1 MKQKL
6 CALLLSASMLSSL
19 AVPAFAVDASET
31 NAPPSQTPGE
41 DVVYLGVE
49 NYGKVTKDEKET
61 FKHRFFVDGAE
72 KTFTIPADGGKFEI
86 QNKLQEGYIY
96 DVTIE
101 DGQITAAEMEEGD
114 VAGVL
119 TKVWTDDDSDWRIK
133 VDNESF
139 TINKDA
145 ELYDIT
151 SKAGGATVQDIKFN
165 ELKQNETVRIVVDSD
180 DHVTKLFRMFIAE
193 DYTAPVS
200 GVPGKQ
206 TLKNFLATA
215 MEPVG
220 TALYVYG
227 GTWDWQ
233 DVNSS
238 NQAMTIGLSQSW
250 IDFFQSQDA
259 NYTYKNSA
267 NPSESYYPHNAW
279 NQYYYAGIDCSAFV
293 GWSVYNVMN
302 TENSTVADSNGYV
315 MSATKQA
322 KNFAQTQGWG
332 TWEQKAPFKPEDF
345 KTGDIFSMNGH
356 VWICLGKCADGSLV
370 ILHST
375 PSDSI
380 NGQGGGGV
388 QINGVGDSENCQ
400 AVKLAEEY
408 MSKYYPQW
416 WDRYHEVYKNFDD
429 YTKYEGENAGKFS
442 WDLKNTLADPD
453 GYANMSADEIL
464 ADLFD
469 TYHGEAVYLGVKGY
483 GDRNTN
489 WDHKPTFQHQF
500 FVDGDVRTFTVD
512 ADATYSL
519 QNQLM
524 EGYVYDIDVTANE
537 VTDVELKDK
546 GHANVVMGEV
556 TAIGK
561 DTITVDGKTL
571 NTADSKTYEI
581 TSKAGGS
588 SVKAASVKVG
598 DSVKVM
604 VNGDQAKT
612 VYKAFV
618 AEEYKAPVSGTP
630 GEKTLKNFLATAL
643 TPVGTS
649 LYVYGGSWDWQD
661 VNSSNQSMTIGLS
674 QSWID
679 FFQSQDAN
687 YTYKYNDDHSE
698 SYYPHEQWNQYYY
711 GGIDCS
717 AFVGWSVYNTMHTT
731 NGSVANGDKGY
742 VMSATQ
748 QAKNFAETQKWGTW
762 SQEKPFKPEHFKTGD
777 VFSMNGHVWICLG
790 KCEDGSLVILH
801 STPSDSIN
809 GQGGGGVQINGVGD
823 SENCQ
828 AVKLAEEY
836 MSKYYPQ
843 WWDRYHE
850 VYKNFDDYTKYEGE
864 NAGKFSWDLKNTLA
878 DPDGYANK
886 KADEILAD
894 LFEGITIPQQTMEAV
909 YLGVENYGTVT
920 KNEKESF
927 KHRFFIDGDIKTYTI
942 PADGG
947 KFEIQN
953 QLQEGYIYD
962 ITVKDEAQ
970 VIDVEL
976 KDKGHSNVVMGE
988 VTAIGND
995 TITVNGKTLNTA
1007 DSKTYE
1013 ITSKAG
1019 GSSVKAA
1026 TVAVGDTVKVMVNG
1040 DQAETVYKAFV
1051 AEEYKAP
1058 VSGTPGKK
1066 TLKNFLATAM
1076 EPVGTALYVYGGTWD
1091 WQDVNSSNQSMT
1103 IGLSQSWI
1111 DFFQSQDKTYHYKNP
1126 NPAESYYPHN
1136 AWNQYY
1142 YAGIDCSGYVGWSVY
1157 NLMNTEN
1164 STVADNKGYV
1174 MSATGQAKNFAEVQ
1188 KWGTFD
1194 SGKLKLKED
1203 GNPYTDSQGRTYRT
1217 FADSDFTPGDI
1228 FSMNGHVW
1236 ISLGTCQD
1244 GSIVF
1249 MHSTPNTTN
1258 GAGVQISAIGPDKN
1272 CEAYKLANQYMNKYF
1287 PQWSER
1293 YGDQVL
1299 CLSFDS
1305 YTDVREKTDAGKFS
1319 WDLDGV
1325 ISDPDGYADMTPA
1338 EILADLFHENTGS
1351 SSGGSDHSDPTYAI
1365 RASAGKGGSISPKG
1379 TVRVEKNDSK
1389 TYTITADKGYVIADV
1404 TVNGKSVGAVDSY
1417 TFKNVT
1423 SDQTI
1428 RATFALEGAAE
1439 QPGFSDVS
1447 KNDWFYDAVQDAV
1460 DMGLMAGVSADRF
1473 DPKGTVTR
1481 AMVAQILYAREGKPT
1496 VSGAAAISDVP
1507 ANAWFHNAMQW
1518 AKGQG
1523 VIAGYP
1529 DGRMDPN
1536 APVTREQ
1543 LAVILHSYA
1552 QKKGMNVSK
1561 TADLSGYADSAAVS
1575 VWAKDAMSWAVGSG
1589 LISGRSAS
1597 TLAPAGSATRAEC
1610 AVIFT
1615 QMFQK

>member
-1 MKQKL
+1 MKKKL

-19 AVPAFAVDASET
+19 AVPAFAAESG
-31 NAPPSQTPGE
+31 NAPRAAIG
-41 DVVYLGVE
+41 DDAVYLGVKD
-49 NYGKVTKDEKET
+49 YGRVTKDEKES
-61 FKHRFFVDGAE
+61 FEHRFFVDGHE
-72 KTFTIPADGGKFEI
+72 ETFTIPADGGKFEL

-96 DVTIE
+96 DITISGYTVT
-101 DGQITAAEMEEGD
+101 GAEMEEGD

-119 TKVWTDDDSDWRIK
+119 TKVWTDDDGDWRIK

-165 ELKQNETVRIVVDSD
+165 ELKQDETVRIVVDSD

-200 GVPGKQ
+200 GVPGKL

-293 GWSVYNVMN
+293 GWSVYNVMH
-302 TENSTVADSNGYV
+302 TEDSTVADNTGYV

-322 KNFAQTQGWG
+322 KNFA
-332 TWEQKAPFKPEDF
+332 
-345 KTGDIFSMNGH
+345 
-356 VWICLGKCADGSLV
+356 
-370 ILHST
+370 
-375 PSDSI
+375 
-380 NGQGGGGV
+380 
-388 QINGVGDSENCQ
+388 
-400 AVKLAEEY
+400 
-408 MSKYYPQW
+408 
-416 WDRYHEVYKNFDD
+416 EV
-429 YTKYEGENAGKFS
+429 
-442 WDLKNTLADPD
+442 
-453 GYANMSADEIL
+453 
-464 ADLFD
+464 
-469 TYHGEAVYLGVKGY
+469 
-483 GDRNTN
+483 
-489 WDHKPTFQHQF
+489 
-500 FVDGDVRTFTVD
+500 
-512 ADATYSL
+512 
-519 QNQLM
+519 
-524 EGYVYDIDVTANE
+524 
-537 VTDVELKDK
+537 
-546 GHANVVMGEV
+546 
-556 TAIGK
+556 
-561 DTITVDGKTL
+561 
-571 NTADSKTYEI
+571 
-581 TSKAGGS
+581 
-588 SVKAASVKVG
+588 
-598 DSVKVM
+598 
-604 VNGDQAKT
+604 
-612 VYKAFV
+612 
-618 AEEYKAPVSGTP
+618 
-630 GEKTLKNFLATAL
+630 
-643 TPVGTS
+643 
-649 LYVYGGSWDWQD
+649 
-661 VNSSNQSMTIGLS
+661 
-674 QSWID
+674 
-679 FFQSQDAN
+679 
-687 YTYKYNDDHSE
+687 
-698 SYYPHEQWNQYYY
+698 
-711 GGIDCS
+711 
-717 AFVGWSVYNTMHTT
+717 
-731 NGSVANGDKGY
+731 
-742 VMSATQ
+742 
-748 QAKNFAETQKWGTW
+748 QKWGTW
-762 SQEKPFKPEHFKTGD
+762 SQEKPFKPDHFQTGD
-777 VFSMNGHVWICLG
+777 IFSMNGHVWICLG

-828 AVKLAEEY
+828 AVKLAEKY
-836 MSKYYPQ
+836 MSQYYPQ
-843 WWDRYHE
+843 WWERYHK
-850 VYKNFDDYTKYEGE
+850 VYKSFDSYTKYSGKD
-864 NAGKFSWDLKNTLA
+864 AGKFSWDLKNTLA

-970 VIDVEL
+970 VVDVEL
-976 KDKGHSNVVMGE
+976 KDKGHNDVVMGE
-988 VTAIGND
+988 VTAIGEN

-1076 EPVGTALYVYGGTWD
+1076 EPVGTALYVNGGTWD
-1091 WQDVNSSNQSMT
+1091 WQDVNSSNHSMT
-1103 IGLSQSWI
+1103 IALSQSWI

-1174 MSATGQAKNFAEVQ
+1174 MSATKQAGVFASNEG
-1188 KWGTFD
+1188 WGTMD
-1194 SGKLKLKED
+1194 MGDVLMDETTGKPWVDED
-1203 GNPYTDSQGRTYRT
+1203 GDGRRIYEGHE
-1217 FADSDFTPGDI
+1217 FKPGDI

-1236 ISLGTCQD
+1236 ISLGTCKD

-1258 GAGVQISAIGPDKN
+1258 GAGVQISAIGPNKN

-1299 CLSFDS
+1299 CLTFDS
-1305 YTDVREKTDAGKFS
+1305 YTKVYGDYAGKFS
-1319 WDLDGV
+1319 WNLKNGV

-1389 TYTITADKGYVIADV
+1389 TYTITADKGYAIADV

>member
-31 NAPPSQTPGE
+31 NALPSQTPGE

-96 DVTIE
+96 DVTI
-101 DGQITAAEMEEGD
+101 DGDQITAAEMEEGD

-119 TKVWTDDDSDWRIK
+119 TKVWTDDDGDWRIK

-215 MEPVG
+215 LTPVG
-220 TALYVYG
+220 TSLYVYG
-227 GTWDWQ
+227 GSWDWQ

-302 TENSTVADSNGYV
+302 TEDSTVADNTGYV

-322 KNFAQTQGWG
+322 KNFAEVQKWG
-332 TWEQKAPFKPEDF
+332 TWSQEKPFKPEHF
-345 KTGDIFSMNGH
+345 QTGDIFSMNGH
-356 VWICLGKCADGSLV
+356 VWICLGKCEDGSLV

-388 QINGVGDSENCQ
+388 QINGVGESKDCQ

-416 WDRYHEVYKNFDD
+416 WDRYHEVYKNFDN

-469 TYHGEAVYLGVKGY
+469 TYHGEAVYLGVNGY

-500 FVDGDVRTFTVD
+500 FVDGDVRTFTVND
-512 ADATYSL
+512 EKDYSL

-546 GHANVVMGEV
+546 GH
-556 TAIGK
+556 
-561 DTITVDGKTL
+561 
-571 NTADSKTYEI
+571 
-581 TSKAGGS
+581 
-588 SVKAASVKVG
+588 
-598 DSVKVM
+598 
-604 VNGDQAKT
+604 
-612 VYKAFV
+612 
-618 AEEYKAPVSGTP
+618 
-630 GEKTLKNFLATAL
+630 
-643 TPVGTS
+643 
-649 LYVYGGSWDWQD
+649 
-661 VNSSNQSMTIGLS
+661 
-674 QSWID
+674 
-679 FFQSQDAN
+679 
-687 YTYKYNDDHSE
+687 
-698 SYYPHEQWNQYYY
+698 
-711 GGIDCS
+711 
-717 AFVGWSVYNTMHTT
+717 
-731 NGSVANGDKGY
+731 
-742 VMSATQ
+742 
-748 QAKNFAETQKWGTW
+748 
-762 SQEKPFKPEHFKTGD
+762 
-777 VFSMNGHVWICLG
+777 
-790 KCEDGSLVILH
+790 
-801 STPSDSIN
+801 
-809 GQGGGGVQINGVGD
+809 
-823 SENCQ
+823 
-828 AVKLAEEY
+828 
-836 MSKYYPQ
+836 
-843 WWDRYHE
+843 
-850 VYKNFDDYTKYEGE
+850 
-864 NAGKFSWDLKNTLA
+864 
-878 DPDGYANK
+878 
-886 KADEILAD
+886 
-894 LFEGITIPQQTMEAV
+894 
-909 YLGVENYGTVT
+909 
-920 KNEKESF
+920 
-927 KHRFFIDGDIKTYTI
+927 
-942 PADGG
+942 
-947 KFEIQN
+947 
-953 QLQEGYIYD
+953 
-962 ITVKDEAQ
+962 
-970 VIDVEL
+970 
-976 KDKGHSNVVMGE
+976 SNVVMGE

-995 TITVNGKTLNTA
+995 TITVDGKTLNTA
-1007 DSKTYE
+1007 NAKTYE

-1019 GSSVKAA
+1019 GSSVKDA
-1026 TVAVGDTVKVMVNG
+1026 TVKVGDTVKVMVNG

-1174 MSATGQAKNFAEVQ
+1174 MSATKQAGVFASNEG
-1188 KWGTFD
+1188 WGTMD
-1194 SGKLKLKED
+1194 MGDVLMDETTGKPWVDED
-1203 GNPYTDSQGRTYRT
+1203 GDGRRIYEGHE
-1217 FADSDFTPGDI
+1217 FKPGDI

-1236 ISLGTCQD
+1236 ISLGTCKD

-1299 CLSFDS
+1299 CLTFDS
-1305 YTDVREKTDAGKFS
+1305 YTKVYGDYAGKFS
-1319 WDLDGV
+1319 WNLKNGV

-1389 TYTITADKGYVIADV
+1389 TYSITADKGYAIADV

-1428 RATFALEGAAE
+1428 HATFALEGAVE
-1439 QPGFSDVS
+1439 QSGFADVS

-1460 DMGLMAGVSADRF
+1460 DMGLMAGVSANRF

-1481 AMVAQILYAREGKPT
+1481 AMVAQVLYAREGKPA

-1507 ANAWFHNAMQW
+1507 ANAWFHDAMQW
-1518 AKGQG
+1518 AKAQG

-1529 DGRMDPN
+1529 DGRMEPN

-1552 QKKGMNVSK
+1552 QKKGMDVSK
-1561 TADLSGYADSAAVS
+1561 TADLAGYADASSVS
-1575 VWAKDAMSWAVGSG
+1575 SWAKNAMSWAVGSG
-1589 LISGRSAS
+1589 LISGRSAT

>member
-1 MKQKL
+1 MKKKL

-19 AVPAFAVDASET
+19 AVPAFAAESG
-31 NAPPSQTPGE
+31 NAPRAAIG
-41 DVVYLGVE
+41 DDAVYLGVKD
-49 NYGKVTKDEKET
+49 YGRVTKDEKES
-61 FKHRFFVDGAE
+61 FEHRFFVDGHE
-72 KTFTIPADGGKFEI
+72 ETFTIPADGGKFEL

-96 DVTIE
+96 DITISGYTVT
-101 DGQITAAEMEEGD
+101 GAEMEEGD

-119 TKVWTDDDSDWRIK
+119 TKVWTDDDGDWRIK

-165 ELKQNETVRIVVDSD
+165 ELKQDETVRIVVDSD

-200 GVPGKQ
+200 GVPGKL

-302 TENSTVADSNGYV
+302 TEDSTVADNTGYV

-322 KNFAQTQGWG
+322 KNFA
-332 TWEQKAPFKPEDF
+332 
-345 KTGDIFSMNGH
+345 
-356 VWICLGKCADGSLV
+356 
-370 ILHST
+370 
-375 PSDSI
+375 
-380 NGQGGGGV
+380 
-388 QINGVGDSENCQ
+388 
-400 AVKLAEEY
+400 
-408 MSKYYPQW
+408 
-416 WDRYHEVYKNFDD
+416 EV
-429 YTKYEGENAGKFS
+429 
-442 WDLKNTLADPD
+442 
-453 GYANMSADEIL
+453 
-464 ADLFD
+464 
-469 TYHGEAVYLGVKGY
+469 
-483 GDRNTN
+483 
-489 WDHKPTFQHQF
+489 
-500 FVDGDVRTFTVD
+500 
-512 ADATYSL
+512 
-519 QNQLM
+519 
-524 EGYVYDIDVTANE
+524 
-537 VTDVELKDK
+537 
-546 GHANVVMGEV
+546 
-556 TAIGK
+556 
-561 DTITVDGKTL
+561 
-571 NTADSKTYEI
+571 
-581 TSKAGGS
+581 
-588 SVKAASVKVG
+588 
-598 DSVKVM
+598 
-604 VNGDQAKT
+604 
-612 VYKAFV
+612 
-618 AEEYKAPVSGTP
+618 
-630 GEKTLKNFLATAL
+630 
-643 TPVGTS
+643 
-649 LYVYGGSWDWQD
+649 
-661 VNSSNQSMTIGLS
+661 
-674 QSWID
+674 
-679 FFQSQDAN
+679 
-687 YTYKYNDDHSE
+687 
-698 SYYPHEQWNQYYY
+698 
-711 GGIDCS
+711 
-717 AFVGWSVYNTMHTT
+717 
-731 NGSVANGDKGY
+731 
-742 VMSATQ
+742 
-748 QAKNFAETQKWGTW
+748 QKWGTW
-762 SQEKPFKPEHFKTGD
+762 SQEKPFKPDHFQTGD
-777 VFSMNGHVWICLG
+777 IFSMNGHVWICLG

-828 AVKLAEEY
+828 AVKLAEKY
-836 MSKYYPQ
+836 MSQYYPQ
-843 WWDRYHE
+843 WWERYHK
-850 VYKNFDDYTKYEGE
+850 VYKSFDSYTKYSGKD
-864 NAGKFSWDLKNTLA
+864 AGKFSWDLKNTLA

-970 VIDVEL
+970 VVDVEL
-976 KDKGHSNVVMGE
+976 KDKGHNDVVMGE
-988 VTAIGND
+988 VTAIGEN

-1174 MSATGQAKNFAEVQ
+1174 MSATKQAGVFASNEG
-1188 KWGTFD
+1188 WGTMD
-1194 SGKLKLKED
+1194 MGDVLMDETTGKPWVDED
-1203 GNPYTDSQGRTYRT
+1203 GDGRRIYEGHE
-1217 FADSDFTPGDI
+1217 FKPGDI

-1236 ISLGTCQD
+1236 ISLGTCKD

-1258 GAGVQISAIGPDKN
+1258 GAGVQISAIGPNKN

-1299 CLSFDS
+1299 CLTFDS
-1305 YTDVREKTDAGKFS
+1305 YTKVYGDYAGKFS
-1319 WDLDGV
+1319 WNLKNGV

-1389 TYTITADKGYVIADV
+1389 TYTITADKGYAIADV

-1589 LISGRSAS
+1589 LISGRSAT

>member
-1 MKQKL
+1 MKKKL

-31 NAPPSQTPGE
+31 NAPPRQTDGE
-41 DVVYLGVE
+41 DVVYLGVKD
-49 NYGKVTKDEKET
+49 YGTVTKDDKENFVHRFSVDGKEKE
-61 FKHRFFVDGAE
+61 
-72 KTFTIPADGGKFEI
+72 FTIPADGGKFEI

-96 DVTIE
+96 DVTID

-119 TKVWTDDDSDWRIK
+119 TKVKSASKQIYI
-133 VDNESF
+133 DNESF
-139 TINKDA
+139 TVNDDA
-145 ELYDIT
+145 ELYDIDAQ
-151 SKAGGATVQDIKFN
+151 AGGATVTKITFD
-165 ELKQNETVRIVVDSD
+165 ELKVNDTVRIVVDSD
-180 DHVTKLFRMFIAE
+180 DHVTKLFRMFVAE

-200 GVPGKQ
+200 GVPGKL

-220 TALYVYG
+220 TALYIYG

-233 DVNSS
+233 DAASS
-238 NQAMTIGLSQSW
+238 NQASTIGLSQSW
-250 IDFFQSQDA
+250 IDFFQSQNAD
-259 NYTYKNSA
+259 YTYKNEA

-279 NQYYYAGIDCSAFV
+279 NQYYYAGIDCSAYV
-293 GWSVYNVMN
+293 AWAAYNIMN
-302 TENSTVADSNGYV
+302 TESGNEGYV
-315 MSATKQA
+315 MSSTKMA
-322 KNFAQTQGWG
+322 KNFAEEQGWG
-332 TWEQKAPFKPEDF
+332 TWEQKDFTPADFKP
-345 KTGDIFSMNGH
+345 GDIFSMNGH
-356 VWICLGKCADGSLV
+356 VWICLGKCDDGSLV

-400 AVKLAEEY
+400 AVKLAEKY
-408 MSKYYPQW
+408 MSQYYPQW
-416 WDRYHEVYKNFDD
+416 WERYHKVYKRFDS
-429 YTKYEGENAGKFS
+429 YTKYS
-442 WDLKNTLADPD
+442 
-453 GYANMSADEIL
+453 
-464 ADLFD
+464 
-469 TYHGEAVYLGVKGY
+469 
-483 GDRNTN
+483 
-489 WDHKPTFQHQF
+489 
-500 FVDGDVRTFTVD
+500 
-512 ADATYSL
+512 
-519 QNQLM
+519 
-524 EGYVYDIDVTANE
+524 
-537 VTDVELKDK
+537 
-546 GHANVVMGEV
+546 
-556 TAIGK
+556 GK
-561 DTITVDGKTL
+561 D
-571 NTADSKTYEI
+571 
-581 TSKAGGS
+581 
-588 SVKAASVKVG
+588 
-598 DSVKVM
+598 
-604 VNGDQAKT
+604 
-612 VYKAFV
+612 
-618 AEEYKAPVSGTP
+618 
-630 GEKTLKNFLATAL
+630 
-643 TPVGTS
+643 
-649 LYVYGGSWDWQD
+649 
-661 VNSSNQSMTIGLS
+661 
-674 QSWID
+674 
-679 FFQSQDAN
+679 
-687 YTYKYNDDHSE
+687 
-698 SYYPHEQWNQYYY
+698 
-711 GGIDCS
+711 
-717 AFVGWSVYNTMHTT
+717 
-731 NGSVANGDKGY
+731 
-742 VMSATQ
+742 
-748 QAKNFAETQKWGTW
+748 
-762 SQEKPFKPEHFKTGD
+762 
-777 VFSMNGHVWICLG
+777 
-790 KCEDGSLVILH
+790 
-801 STPSDSIN
+801 
-809 GQGGGGVQINGVGD
+809 
-823 SENCQ
+823 
-828 AVKLAEEY
+828 
-836 MSKYYPQ
+836 
-843 WWDRYHE
+843 
-850 VYKNFDDYTKYEGE
+850 
-864 NAGKFSWDLKNTLA
+864 AGKFSWDLKNTLA

-1174 MSATGQAKNFAEVQ
+1174 MSATKQAGVFASNEG
-1188 KWGTFD
+1188 WGTMD
-1194 SGKLKLKED
+1194 MGDVLMDETTGKPWVDED
-1203 GNPYTDSQGRTYRT
+1203 GDGRRIYEGHE
-1217 FADSDFTPGDI
+1217 FKPGDI

-1236 ISLGTCQD
+1236 ISLGTCKD

-1258 GAGVQISAIGPDKN
+1258 GAGVQISAIGPNKN

-1299 CLSFDS
+1299 CLTFDS
-1305 YTDVREKTDAGKFS
+1305 YTKVYGDYAGKFS
-1319 WDLDGV
+1319 WNLKNGV

-1389 TYTITADKGYVIADV
+1389 TYTITADKGYAIADV

-1589 LISGRSAS
+1589 LISGRSAT

>member
-1 MKQKL
+1 MKKKL

-31 NAPPSQTPGE
+31 NAPPRQTDGE
-41 DVVYLGVE
+41 DVVYLGVKD
-49 NYGKVTKDEKET
+49 YGTVTKDDKENFVHRFSVDGKEKE
-61 FKHRFFVDGAE
+61 
-72 KTFTIPADGGKFEI
+72 FTIPADGGKFEI

-96 DVTIE
+96 DVTID

-119 TKVWTDDDSDWRIK
+119 TKVKSASKQIYI
-133 VDNESF
+133 DNESF
-139 TINKDA
+139 TVNDDA
-145 ELYDIT
+145 ELYDIDAQ
-151 SKAGGATVQDIKFN
+151 AGGATVTKITFD
-165 ELKQNETVRIVVDSD
+165 ELKVNDTVRIVVDSD
-180 DHVTKLFRMFIAE
+180 DHVTKLFRMFVAE

-200 GVPGKQ
+200 GVPGKL

-220 TALYVYG
+220 TALYIYG

-233 DVNSS
+233 DAASS
-238 NQAMTIGLSQSW
+238 NQASTIGLSQSW
-250 IDFFQSQDA
+250 IDFFQSQNAD
-259 NYTYKNSA
+259 YTYKNEA

-279 NQYYYAGIDCSAFV
+279 NQYYYAGIDCSAYV
-293 GWSVYNVMN
+293 AWAAYNIMN
-302 TENSTVADSNGYV
+302 TESGNEGYV
-315 MSATKQA
+315 MSSTKMA
-322 KNFAQTQGWG
+322 KNFAEEQGWG
-332 TWEQKAPFKPEDF
+332 TWEQKDFTPADFKP
-345 KTGDIFSMNGH
+345 GDIFSMNGH
-356 VWICLGKCADGSLV
+356 VWICLGKCDDGSLV

-400 AVKLAEEY
+400 AVKLAEKY
-408 MSKYYPQW
+408 MSQYYPQW
-416 WDRYHEVYKNFDD
+416 WERYHKVYKSFDS
-429 YTKYEGENAGKFS
+429 YTKYS
-442 WDLKNTLADPD
+442 
-453 GYANMSADEIL
+453 
-464 ADLFD
+464 
-469 TYHGEAVYLGVKGY
+469 
-483 GDRNTN
+483 
-489 WDHKPTFQHQF
+489 
-500 FVDGDVRTFTVD
+500 
-512 ADATYSL
+512 
-519 QNQLM
+519 
-524 EGYVYDIDVTANE
+524 
-537 VTDVELKDK
+537 
-546 GHANVVMGEV
+546 
-556 TAIGK
+556 GK
-561 DTITVDGKTL
+561 D
-571 NTADSKTYEI
+571 
-581 TSKAGGS
+581 
-588 SVKAASVKVG
+588 
-598 DSVKVM
+598 
-604 VNGDQAKT
+604 
-612 VYKAFV
+612 
-618 AEEYKAPVSGTP
+618 
-630 GEKTLKNFLATAL
+630 
-643 TPVGTS
+643 
-649 LYVYGGSWDWQD
+649 
-661 VNSSNQSMTIGLS
+661 
-674 QSWID
+674 
-679 FFQSQDAN
+679 
-687 YTYKYNDDHSE
+687 
-698 SYYPHEQWNQYYY
+698 
-711 GGIDCS
+711 
-717 AFVGWSVYNTMHTT
+717 
-731 NGSVANGDKGY
+731 
-742 VMSATQ
+742 
-748 QAKNFAETQKWGTW
+748 
-762 SQEKPFKPEHFKTGD
+762 
-777 VFSMNGHVWICLG
+777 
-790 KCEDGSLVILH
+790 
-801 STPSDSIN
+801 
-809 GQGGGGVQINGVGD
+809 
-823 SENCQ
+823 
-828 AVKLAEEY
+828 
-836 MSKYYPQ
+836 
-843 WWDRYHE
+843 
-850 VYKNFDDYTKYEGE
+850 
-864 NAGKFSWDLKNTLA
+864 AGKFSWDLKNTLA

-927 KHRFFIDGDIKTYTI
+927 KHRFFIDGDIKTYTS

-1174 MSATGQAKNFAEVQ
+1174 MSATKQAGVFASNEG
-1188 KWGTFD
+1188 WGTMD
-1194 SGKLKLKED
+1194 MGDVLMDETTGKPWVDED
-1203 GNPYTDSQGRTYRT
+1203 GDGRRIYEGHE
-1217 FADSDFTPGDI
+1217 FKPGDI

-1236 ISLGTCQD
+1236 ISLGTCKD

-1258 GAGVQISAIGPDKN
+1258 GAGVQISAIGPNKN

-1299 CLSFDS
+1299 CLTFDS
-1305 YTDVREKTDAGKFS
+1305 YTKVYGDYAGKFS
-1319 WDLDGV
+1319 WNLKNGV

-1389 TYTITADKGYVIADV
+1389 TYTITADKGYAIADV

-1589 LISGRSAS
+1589 LISGRSAT

>member
-1 MKQKL
+1 MKKKL

-19 AVPAFAVDASET
+19 AVPAFAAESG
-31 NAPPSQTPGE
+31 NAPRAAIG
-41 DVVYLGVE
+41 DDAVYLGVKD
-49 NYGKVTKDEKET
+49 YGRVTKDEKES
-61 FKHRFFVDGAE
+61 FEHRFFVDGHE
-72 KTFTIPADGGKFEI
+72 ETFTIPADGGKFEL

-96 DVTIE
+96 DITISGYTVT
-101 DGQITAAEMEEGD
+101 GAEMEEGD

-119 TKVWTDDDSDWRIK
+119 TKVWTDDDGDWRIK

-165 ELKQNETVRIVVDSD
+165 ELKQDETVRIVVDSD

-200 GVPGKQ
+200 GVPGKL

-302 TENSTVADSNGYV
+302 TEDSTVADNTGYV

-322 KNFAQTQGWG
+322 KNFA
-332 TWEQKAPFKPEDF
+332 
-345 KTGDIFSMNGH
+345 
-356 VWICLGKCADGSLV
+356 
-370 ILHST
+370 
-375 PSDSI
+375 
-380 NGQGGGGV
+380 
-388 QINGVGDSENCQ
+388 
-400 AVKLAEEY
+400 
-408 MSKYYPQW
+408 
-416 WDRYHEVYKNFDD
+416 EV
-429 YTKYEGENAGKFS
+429 
-442 WDLKNTLADPD
+442 
-453 GYANMSADEIL
+453 
-464 ADLFD
+464 
-469 TYHGEAVYLGVKGY
+469 
-483 GDRNTN
+483 
-489 WDHKPTFQHQF
+489 
-500 FVDGDVRTFTVD
+500 
-512 ADATYSL
+512 
-519 QNQLM
+519 
-524 EGYVYDIDVTANE
+524 
-537 VTDVELKDK
+537 
-546 GHANVVMGEV
+546 
-556 TAIGK
+556 
-561 DTITVDGKTL
+561 
-571 NTADSKTYEI
+571 
-581 TSKAGGS
+581 
-588 SVKAASVKVG
+588 
-598 DSVKVM
+598 
-604 VNGDQAKT
+604 
-612 VYKAFV
+612 
-618 AEEYKAPVSGTP
+618 
-630 GEKTLKNFLATAL
+630 
-643 TPVGTS
+643 
-649 LYVYGGSWDWQD
+649 
-661 VNSSNQSMTIGLS
+661 
-674 QSWID
+674 
-679 FFQSQDAN
+679 
-687 YTYKYNDDHSE
+687 
-698 SYYPHEQWNQYYY
+698 
-711 GGIDCS
+711 
-717 AFVGWSVYNTMHTT
+717 
-731 NGSVANGDKGY
+731 
-742 VMSATQ
+742 
-748 QAKNFAETQKWGTW
+748 QKWGTW
-762 SQEKPFKPEHFKTGD
+762 SQEKPFKPDHFQTGD
-777 VFSMNGHVWICLG
+777 IFSMNGHVWICLG

-828 AVKLAEEY
+828 AVKLAEKY
-836 MSKYYPQ
+836 MSQYYPQ
-843 WWDRYHE
+843 WWERYHK
-850 VYKNFDDYTKYEGE
+850 VYKSFDSYTKYSGKD
-864 NAGKFSWDLKNTLA
+864 AGKFSWDLKNTLA

-1174 MSATGQAKNFAEVQ
+1174 MSATKQAGVFASNEG
-1188 KWGTFD
+1188 WGTMD
-1194 SGKLKLKED
+1194 MGDVLMDETTGKPWVDED
-1203 GNPYTDSQGRTYRT
+1203 GDGRRIYEGHE
-1217 FADSDFTPGDI
+1217 FKPGDI

-1236 ISLGTCQD
+1236 ISLGTCKD

-1258 GAGVQISAIGPDKN
+1258 GAGVQISAIGPNKN

-1299 CLSFDS
+1299 CLTFDS
-1305 YTDVREKTDAGKFS
+1305 YTKVYGDYAGKFS
-1319 WDLDGV
+1319 WNLKNGV

-1389 TYTITADKGYVIADV
+1389 TYTITADKGYAIADV

-1428 RATFALEGAAE
+1428 HATFALEGAAE

>member
-1 MKQKL
+1 MKKKL

-19 AVPAFAVDASET
+19 AVPAFAAESG
-31 NAPPSQTPGE
+31 NAPRAAIG
-41 DVVYLGVE
+41 DDAVYLGVKD
-49 NYGKVTKDEKET
+49 YGRVTKDEKES
-61 FKHRFFVDGAE
+61 FEHRFFVDGHE
-72 KTFTIPADGGKFEI
+72 ETFTIPADGGKFEL

-96 DVTIE
+96 DITISGYTVT
-101 DGQITAAEMEEGD
+101 GAEMEEGD

-119 TKVWTDDDSDWRIK
+119 TKVWTDDDGDWRIK

-165 ELKQNETVRIVVDSD
+165 ELKQDETVRIVVDSD

-200 GVPGKQ
+200 GVPGKL

-302 TENSTVADSNGYV
+302 TEDSTVADNTGYV

-322 KNFAQTQGWG
+322 KNFA
-332 TWEQKAPFKPEDF
+332 
-345 KTGDIFSMNGH
+345 
-356 VWICLGKCADGSLV
+356 
-370 ILHST
+370 
-375 PSDSI
+375 
-380 NGQGGGGV
+380 
-388 QINGVGDSENCQ
+388 
-400 AVKLAEEY
+400 
-408 MSKYYPQW
+408 
-416 WDRYHEVYKNFDD
+416 EV
-429 YTKYEGENAGKFS
+429 
-442 WDLKNTLADPD
+442 
-453 GYANMSADEIL
+453 
-464 ADLFD
+464 
-469 TYHGEAVYLGVKGY
+469 
-483 GDRNTN
+483 
-489 WDHKPTFQHQF
+489 
-500 FVDGDVRTFTVD
+500 
-512 ADATYSL
+512 
-519 QNQLM
+519 
-524 EGYVYDIDVTANE
+524 
-537 VTDVELKDK
+537 
-546 GHANVVMGEV
+546 
-556 TAIGK
+556 
-561 DTITVDGKTL
+561 
-571 NTADSKTYEI
+571 
-581 TSKAGGS
+581 
-588 SVKAASVKVG
+588 
-598 DSVKVM
+598 
-604 VNGDQAKT
+604 
-612 VYKAFV
+612 
-618 AEEYKAPVSGTP
+618 
-630 GEKTLKNFLATAL
+630 
-643 TPVGTS
+643 
-649 LYVYGGSWDWQD
+649 
-661 VNSSNQSMTIGLS
+661 
-674 QSWID
+674 
-679 FFQSQDAN
+679 
-687 YTYKYNDDHSE
+687 
-698 SYYPHEQWNQYYY
+698 
-711 GGIDCS
+711 
-717 AFVGWSVYNTMHTT
+717 
-731 NGSVANGDKGY
+731 
-742 VMSATQ
+742 
-748 QAKNFAETQKWGTW
+748 QKWGTW
-762 SQEKPFKPEHFKTGD
+762 SQEKPFKPDHFQTGD
-777 VFSMNGHVWICLG
+777 IFSMNGHVWICLG

-828 AVKLAEEY
+828 AVKLAEKY
-836 MSKYYPQ
+836 MSQYYPQ
-843 WWDRYHE
+843 WWERYHK
-850 VYKNFDDYTKYEGE
+850 VYKSFDSYTKYSGKD
-864 NAGKFSWDLKNTLA
+864 AGKFSWDLKNTLA

-1174 MSATGQAKNFAEVQ
+1174 MSATKQAGVFASNEG
-1188 KWGTFD
+1188 WGTMD
-1194 SGKLKLKED
+1194 MGDVLMDETTGKPWVDED
-1203 GNPYTDSQGRTYRT
+1203 GDGRRIYEGHE
-1217 FADSDFTPGDI
+1217 FKPGDI

-1236 ISLGTCQD
+1236 ISLGTCKD

-1258 GAGVQISAIGPDKN
+1258 GAGVQISAIGPNKN

-1299 CLSFDS
+1299 CLTFDS
-1305 YTDVREKTDAGKFS
+1305 YTKVYGDYAGKFS
-1319 WDLDGV
+1319 WNLKNGV

-1389 TYTITADKGYVIADV
+1389 TYTITADKGYAIADV

-1589 LISGRSAS
+1589 LISGRSAT

>member
-1 MKQKL
+1 MKKKL

-19 AVPAFAVDASET
+19 AVPAFAAESG
-31 NAPPSQTPGE
+31 NAPRAAIG
-41 DVVYLGVE
+41 DDAVYLGVKD
-49 NYGKVTKDEKET
+49 YGRVTKDEKES
-61 FKHRFFVDGAE
+61 FEHRFFVDGHE
-72 KTFTIPADGGKFEI
+72 ETFTIPADGGKFEL

-96 DVTIE
+96 DITIS
-101 DGQITAAEMEEGD
+101 GYTATGAEMEEGD

-119 TKVWTDDDSDWRIK
+119 TKVWTDDDGDWRIK

-165 ELKQNETVRIVVDSD
+165 ELKQDETVRIVVDSD

-200 GVPGKQ
+200 GVPGKL

-267 NPSESYYPHNAW
+267 NPSESYYPHEQW

-356 VWICLGKCADGSLV
+356 VWICLGKCDDGSLV

-400 AVKLAEEY
+400 AVKLAEKY
-408 MSKYYPQW
+408 MSQYYPQW
-416 WDRYHEVYKNFDD
+416 WERYHKVYKSFDS
-429 YTKYEGENAGKFS
+429 YTKYS
-442 WDLKNTLADPD
+442 
-453 GYANMSADEIL
+453 
-464 ADLFD
+464 
-469 TYHGEAVYLGVKGY
+469 
-483 GDRNTN
+483 
-489 WDHKPTFQHQF
+489 
-500 FVDGDVRTFTVD
+500 
-512 ADATYSL
+512 
-519 QNQLM
+519 
-524 EGYVYDIDVTANE
+524 
-537 VTDVELKDK
+537 
-546 GHANVVMGEV
+546 
-556 TAIGK
+556 GK
-561 DTITVDGKTL
+561 D
-571 NTADSKTYEI
+571 
-581 TSKAGGS
+581 
-588 SVKAASVKVG
+588 
-598 DSVKVM
+598 
-604 VNGDQAKT
+604 
-612 VYKAFV
+612 
-618 AEEYKAPVSGTP
+618 
-630 GEKTLKNFLATAL
+630 
-643 TPVGTS
+643 
-649 LYVYGGSWDWQD
+649 
-661 VNSSNQSMTIGLS
+661 
-674 QSWID
+674 
-679 FFQSQDAN
+679 
-687 YTYKYNDDHSE
+687 
-698 SYYPHEQWNQYYY
+698 
-711 GGIDCS
+711 
-717 AFVGWSVYNTMHTT
+717 
-731 NGSVANGDKGY
+731 
-742 VMSATQ
+742 
-748 QAKNFAETQKWGTW
+748 
-762 SQEKPFKPEHFKTGD
+762 
-777 VFSMNGHVWICLG
+777 
-790 KCEDGSLVILH
+790 
-801 STPSDSIN
+801 
-809 GQGGGGVQINGVGD
+809 
-823 SENCQ
+823 
-828 AVKLAEEY
+828 
-836 MSKYYPQ
+836 
-843 WWDRYHE
+843 
-850 VYKNFDDYTKYEGE
+850 
-864 NAGKFSWDLKNTLA
+864 AGKFSWDLKNTLA

-1174 MSATGQAKNFAEVQ
+1174 MSATKQAGVFASNEG
-1188 KWGTFD
+1188 WGTMD
-1194 SGKLKLKED
+1194 MGDVLMDETTGKPWVDED
-1203 GNPYTDSQGRTYRT
+1203 GDGRRIYEGHE
-1217 FADSDFTPGDI
+1217 FKPGDI

-1236 ISLGTCQD
+1236 ISLGTCKD

-1258 GAGVQISAIGPDKN
+1258 GAGVQISAIGPNKN

-1299 CLSFDS
+1299 CLTFDS
-1305 YTDVREKTDAGKFS
+1305 YTKVYGDYAGKFS
-1319 WDLDGV
+1319 WNLKNGV

-1389 TYTITADKGYVIADV
+1389 TYTITADKGYAIADV

>member
-416 WDRYHEVYKNFDD
+416 WKRYHKVYKNFDD
-429 YTKYEGENAGKFS
+429 YTEYSGSAAGKFS
-442 WDLKNTLADPD
+442 WTLGGTLTDPD

-464 ADLFD
+464 ADLFK
-469 TYHGEAVYLGVKGY
+469 GV
-483 GDRNTN
+483 
-489 WDHKPTFQHQF
+489 
-500 FVDGDVRTFTVD
+500 
-512 ADATYSL
+512 
-519 QNQLM
+519 
-524 EGYVYDIDVTANE
+524 
-537 VTDVELKDK
+537 
-546 GHANVVMGEV
+546 
-556 TAIGK
+556 
-561 DTITVDGKTL
+561 
-571 NTADSKTYEI
+571 
-581 TSKAGGS
+581 
-588 SVKAASVKVG
+588 
-598 DSVKVM
+598 
-604 VNGDQAKT
+604 
-612 VYKAFV
+612 
-618 AEEYKAPVSGTP
+618 
-630 GEKTLKNFLATAL
+630 
-643 TPVGTS
+643 
-649 LYVYGGSWDWQD
+649 
-661 VNSSNQSMTIGLS
+661 
-674 QSWID
+674 
-679 FFQSQDAN
+679 
-687 YTYKYNDDHSE
+687 
-698 SYYPHEQWNQYYY
+698 
-711 GGIDCS
+711 
-717 AFVGWSVYNTMHTT
+717 
-731 NGSVANGDKGY
+731 
-742 VMSATQ
+742 
-748 QAKNFAETQKWGTW
+748 
-762 SQEKPFKPEHFKTGD
+762 
-777 VFSMNGHVWICLG
+777 
-790 KCEDGSLVILH
+790 
-801 STPSDSIN
+801 
-809 GQGGGGVQINGVGD
+809 
-823 SENCQ
+823 
-828 AVKLAEEY
+828 
-836 MSKYYPQ
+836 
-843 WWDRYHE
+843 
-850 VYKNFDDYTKYEGE
+850 
-864 NAGKFSWDLKNTLA
+864 
-878 DPDGYANK
+878 
-886 KADEILAD
+886 
-894 LFEGITIPQQTMEAV
+894 TIPQQTTEAV

-970 VIDVEL
+970 VVDVEL
-976 KDKGHSNVVMGE
+976 KDKGHNDVVMGE
-988 VTAIGND
+988 VTAIGEN

-1174 MSATGQAKNFAEVQ
+1174 MSATKQAGVFASNEG
-1188 KWGTFD
+1188 WGTMD
-1194 SGKLKLKED
+1194 MGDVLMDETTGKPWVDED
-1203 GNPYTDSQGRTYRT
+1203 GDGRRIYEGHE
-1217 FADSDFTPGDI
+1217 FKPGDI

-1236 ISLGTCQD
+1236 ISLGTCKD

-1299 CLSFDS
+1299 CLTFDS
-1305 YTDVREKTDAGKFS
+1305 YTKVYGDYAGKFS
-1319 WDLDGV
+1319 WNLKNGV

-1389 TYTITADKGYVIADV
+1389 TYSITADKGYAIADV

-1428 RATFALEGAAE
+1428 HATFALEGAVE
-1439 QPGFSDVS
+1439 QSGFADVS

-1460 DMGLMAGVSADRF
+1460 DMGLMAGVSANRF

-1481 AMVAQILYAREGKPT
+1481 AMVAQVLYAREGKPA

-1507 ANAWFHNAMQW
+1507 ANAWFHDAMQW
-1518 AKGQG
+1518 AKAQG

-1529 DGRMDPN
+1529 DGRMEPN

-1552 QKKGMNVSK
+1552 QKKGMDVSK
-1561 TADLSGYADSAAVS
+1561 TADLAGYADASSVS
-1575 VWAKDAMSWAVGSG
+1575 SWAKNAMSWAVGSG
-1589 LISGRSAS
+1589 LISGRSAT

>member
-1 MKQKL
+1 M
-6 CALLLSASMLSSL
+6 
-19 AVPAFAVDASET
+19 D
-31 NAPPSQTPGE
+31 
-41 DVVYLGVE
+41 
-49 NYGKVTKDEKET
+49 GKEKE
-61 FKHRFFVDGAE
+61 
-72 KTFTIPADGGKFEI
+72 FTIPADGGKFEI

-96 DVTIE
+96 DVTID

-119 TKVWTDDDSDWRIK
+119 TKVKSASKQIYI
-133 VDNESF
+133 DNESF
-139 TINKDA
+139 TVNDDA
-145 ELYDIT
+145 ELYDIDAQ
-151 SKAGGATVQDIKFN
+151 AGGATVTKITFD
-165 ELKQNETVRIVVDSD
+165 ELKVNDTVRIVVDSD
-180 DHVTKLFRMFIAE
+180 DHVTKLFRMFVAE

-200 GVPGKQ
+200 GVPGKL

-220 TALYVYG
+220 TALYIYG

-233 DVNSS
+233 DAASS
-238 NQAMTIGLSQSW
+238 NQASTIGLSQSW
-250 IDFFQSQDA
+250 IDFFQSQNAD
-259 NYTYKNSA
+259 YTYKNEA

-279 NQYYYAGIDCSAFV
+279 NQYYYAGIDCSAYV
-293 GWSVYNVMN
+293 AWAAYNIMN
-302 TENSTVADSNGYV
+302 TESGNEGYV
-315 MSATKQA
+315 MSSTKMA
-322 KNFAQTQGWG
+322 KNFAEEQGWG
-332 TWEQKAPFKPEDF
+332 TWEQKDFTPADFKP
-345 KTGDIFSMNGH
+345 GDIFSMNGH
-356 VWICLGKCADGSLV
+356 VWICLGKCDDGSLV

-400 AVKLAEEY
+400 AVKLAEKY
-408 MSKYYPQW
+408 MSQYYPQW
-416 WDRYHEVYKNFDD
+416 WERYHKVYKSFDS
-429 YTKYEGENAGKFS
+429 YTKYS
-442 WDLKNTLADPD
+442 
-453 GYANMSADEIL
+453 
-464 ADLFD
+464 
-469 TYHGEAVYLGVKGY
+469 
-483 GDRNTN
+483 
-489 WDHKPTFQHQF
+489 
-500 FVDGDVRTFTVD
+500 
-512 ADATYSL
+512 
-519 QNQLM
+519 
-524 EGYVYDIDVTANE
+524 
-537 VTDVELKDK
+537 
-546 GHANVVMGEV
+546 
-556 TAIGK
+556 GK
-561 DTITVDGKTL
+561 D
-571 NTADSKTYEI
+571 
-581 TSKAGGS
+581 
-588 SVKAASVKVG
+588 
-598 DSVKVM
+598 
-604 VNGDQAKT
+604 
-612 VYKAFV
+612 
-618 AEEYKAPVSGTP
+618 
-630 GEKTLKNFLATAL
+630 
-643 TPVGTS
+643 
-649 LYVYGGSWDWQD
+649 
-661 VNSSNQSMTIGLS
+661 
-674 QSWID
+674 
-679 FFQSQDAN
+679 
-687 YTYKYNDDHSE
+687 
-698 SYYPHEQWNQYYY
+698 
-711 GGIDCS
+711 
-717 AFVGWSVYNTMHTT
+717 
-731 NGSVANGDKGY
+731 
-742 VMSATQ
+742 
-748 QAKNFAETQKWGTW
+748 
-762 SQEKPFKPEHFKTGD
+762 
-777 VFSMNGHVWICLG
+777 
-790 KCEDGSLVILH
+790 
-801 STPSDSIN
+801 
-809 GQGGGGVQINGVGD
+809 
-823 SENCQ
+823 
-828 AVKLAEEY
+828 
-836 MSKYYPQ
+836 
-843 WWDRYHE
+843 
-850 VYKNFDDYTKYEGE
+850 
-864 NAGKFSWDLKNTLA
+864 AGKFSWDLKNTLA

-1174 MSATGQAKNFAEVQ
+1174 MSATKQAGVFASNEG
-1188 KWGTFD
+1188 WGTMD
-1194 SGKLKLKED
+1194 MGDVLMDETTGKPWVDED
-1203 GNPYTDSQGRTYRT
+1203 GDGRRIYEGHE
-1217 FADSDFTPGDI
+1217 FKPGDI

-1236 ISLGTCQD
+1236 ISLGTCKD

-1258 GAGVQISAIGPDKN
+1258 GAGVQISAIGPNKN

-1299 CLSFDS
+1299 CLTFDS
-1305 YTDVREKTDAGKFS
+1305 YTKVYGDYAGKFS
-1319 WDLDGV
+1319 WNLKNGV

-1389 TYTITADKGYVIADV
+1389 TYTITADKGYAIADV

-1589 LISGRSAS
+1589 LISGRSAT

>member
-1 MKQKL
+1 MKKKL

-31 NAPPSQTPGE
+31 NAPPRQTDGE
-41 DVVYLGVE
+41 DVVYLGVKD
-49 NYGKVTKDEKET
+49 YGTVTKDDKENFVHRFSVDGKEKE
-61 FKHRFFVDGAE
+61 
-72 KTFTIPADGGKFEI
+72 FTIPADGGKFEI

-96 DVTIE
+96 DVTID

-119 TKVWTDDDSDWRIK
+119 TKVKSASKQIYI
-133 VDNESF
+133 DNESF
-139 TINKDA
+139 TVNDDA
-145 ELYDIT
+145 ELYDIDAQ
-151 SKAGGATVQDIKFN
+151 AGGATVTKITFD
-165 ELKQNETVRIVVDSD
+165 ELKVNDTVRIVVDSD
-180 DHVTKLFRMFIAE
+180 DHVTKLFRMFVAE

-200 GVPGKQ
+200 GVPGKL

-220 TALYVYG
+220 TALYIYG

-233 DVNSS
+233 DAASS
-238 NQAMTIGLSQSW
+238 NQASTIGLSQSW
-250 IDFFQSQDA
+250 IDFFQSQNAD
-259 NYTYKNSA
+259 YTYKNEA

-279 NQYYYAGIDCSAFV
+279 NQYYYAGIDCSAYV
-293 GWSVYNVMN
+293 AWAAYNIMN
-302 TENSTVADSNGYV
+302 TESGNEGYV
-315 MSATKQA
+315 MSSTKMA
-322 KNFAQTQGWG
+322 KNFAEEQGWG
-332 TWEQKAPFKPEDF
+332 TWEQKDFTPADFKP
-345 KTGDIFSMNGH
+345 GDIFSMNGH
-356 VWICLGKCADGSLV
+356 VWICLGKCDDGSLV

-400 AVKLAEEY
+400 AVKLAEKY
-408 MSKYYPQW
+408 MSQYYPQW
-416 WDRYHEVYKNFDD
+416 WERYHKVYKSFDS
-429 YTKYEGENAGKFS
+429 YTKYS
-442 WDLKNTLADPD
+442 
-453 GYANMSADEIL
+453 
-464 ADLFD
+464 
-469 TYHGEAVYLGVKGY
+469 
-483 GDRNTN
+483 
-489 WDHKPTFQHQF
+489 
-500 FVDGDVRTFTVD
+500 
-512 ADATYSL
+512 
-519 QNQLM
+519 
-524 EGYVYDIDVTANE
+524 
-537 VTDVELKDK
+537 
-546 GHANVVMGEV
+546 
-556 TAIGK
+556 GK
-561 DTITVDGKTL
+561 D
-571 NTADSKTYEI
+571 
-581 TSKAGGS
+581 
-588 SVKAASVKVG
+588 
-598 DSVKVM
+598 
-604 VNGDQAKT
+604 
-612 VYKAFV
+612 
-618 AEEYKAPVSGTP
+618 
-630 GEKTLKNFLATAL
+630 
-643 TPVGTS
+643 
-649 LYVYGGSWDWQD
+649 
-661 VNSSNQSMTIGLS
+661 
-674 QSWID
+674 
-679 FFQSQDAN
+679 
-687 YTYKYNDDHSE
+687 
-698 SYYPHEQWNQYYY
+698 
-711 GGIDCS
+711 
-717 AFVGWSVYNTMHTT
+717 
-731 NGSVANGDKGY
+731 
-742 VMSATQ
+742 
-748 QAKNFAETQKWGTW
+748 
-762 SQEKPFKPEHFKTGD
+762 
-777 VFSMNGHVWICLG
+777 
-790 KCEDGSLVILH
+790 
-801 STPSDSIN
+801 
-809 GQGGGGVQINGVGD
+809 
-823 SENCQ
+823 
-828 AVKLAEEY
+828 
-836 MSKYYPQ
+836 
-843 WWDRYHE
+843 
-850 VYKNFDDYTKYEGE
+850 
-864 NAGKFSWDLKNTLA
+864 AGKFSWDLKNTLA

-1174 MSATGQAKNFAEVQ
+1174 MSATKQAGVFASNEG
-1188 KWGTFD
+1188 WGTMD
-1194 SGKLKLKED
+1194 MGDVLMDETTGKPWVDED
-1203 GNPYTDSQGRTYRT
+1203 GDGRRIYEGHE
-1217 FADSDFTPGDI
+1217 FKPGDI

-1236 ISLGTCQD
+1236 ISLGTCKD

-1258 GAGVQISAIGPDKN
+1258 GAGVQISAIGPNKN

-1299 CLSFDS
+1299 CLTFDS
-1305 YTDVREKTDAGKFS
+1305 YTKVYGDYAGKFS
-1319 WDLDGV
+1319 WNLKNGV

-1365 RASAGKGGSISPKG
+1365 RPSAGKGGSISPKG

-1389 TYTITADKGYVIADV
+1389 TYTITADKGYAIADV

-1589 LISGRSAS
+1589 LISGRSAT

>member
-1 MKQKL
+1 MKKKL

-19 AVPAFAVDASET
+19 AVPAFAAESG
-31 NAPPSQTPGE
+31 NAPRAAIG
-41 DVVYLGVE
+41 DDAVYLGVKD
-49 NYGKVTKDEKET
+49 YGRVTKDEKES
-61 FKHRFFVDGAE
+61 FEHRFFVDGHE
-72 KTFTIPADGGKFEI
+72 ETFTIPADGGKFEL

-96 DVTIE
+96 DITISGYTVT
-101 DGQITAAEMEEGD
+101 GAEMEEGD

-119 TKVWTDDDSDWRIK
+119 TKVWTDDDGDWRIK

-165 ELKQNETVRIVVDSD
+165 ELKQDETVRIVVDSD

-200 GVPGKQ
+200 GVPGKL

-302 TENSTVADSNGYV
+302 TEDSTVADNTGYV

-322 KNFAQTQGWG
+322 KNFA
-332 TWEQKAPFKPEDF
+332 
-345 KTGDIFSMNGH
+345 
-356 VWICLGKCADGSLV
+356 
-370 ILHST
+370 
-375 PSDSI
+375 
-380 NGQGGGGV
+380 
-388 QINGVGDSENCQ
+388 
-400 AVKLAEEY
+400 
-408 MSKYYPQW
+408 
-416 WDRYHEVYKNFDD
+416 EV
-429 YTKYEGENAGKFS
+429 
-442 WDLKNTLADPD
+442 
-453 GYANMSADEIL
+453 
-464 ADLFD
+464 
-469 TYHGEAVYLGVKGY
+469 
-483 GDRNTN
+483 
-489 WDHKPTFQHQF
+489 
-500 FVDGDVRTFTVD
+500 
-512 ADATYSL
+512 
-519 QNQLM
+519 
-524 EGYVYDIDVTANE
+524 
-537 VTDVELKDK
+537 
-546 GHANVVMGEV
+546 
-556 TAIGK
+556 
-561 DTITVDGKTL
+561 
-571 NTADSKTYEI
+571 
-581 TSKAGGS
+581 
-588 SVKAASVKVG
+588 
-598 DSVKVM
+598 
-604 VNGDQAKT
+604 
-612 VYKAFV
+612 
-618 AEEYKAPVSGTP
+618 
-630 GEKTLKNFLATAL
+630 
-643 TPVGTS
+643 
-649 LYVYGGSWDWQD
+649 
-661 VNSSNQSMTIGLS
+661 
-674 QSWID
+674 
-679 FFQSQDAN
+679 
-687 YTYKYNDDHSE
+687 
-698 SYYPHEQWNQYYY
+698 
-711 GGIDCS
+711 
-717 AFVGWSVYNTMHTT
+717 
-731 NGSVANGDKGY
+731 
-742 VMSATQ
+742 
-748 QAKNFAETQKWGTW
+748 QKWGTW
-762 SQEKPFKPEHFKTGD
+762 SQEKPFKPDHFQTGD
-777 VFSMNGHVWICLG
+777 IFSMNGHVWICLG

-828 AVKLAEEY
+828 AVKLAEKY
-836 MSKYYPQ
+836 MSQYYPQ
-843 WWDRYHE
+843 WWERYHK
-850 VYKNFDDYTKYEGE
+850 VYKSFDSYTKYSGKD
-864 NAGKFSWDLKNTLA
+864 AGKFSWDLKNTLA

-1203 GNPYTDSQGRTYRT
+1203 ANPYTDSQGRTYRT

>member
-1 MKQKL
+1 MKKKL

-19 AVPAFAVDASET
+19 AVPAFAAESG
-31 NAPPSQTPGE
+31 NAPRAAIG
-41 DVVYLGVE
+41 DDAVYLGVKD
-49 NYGKVTKDEKET
+49 YGRVTKDEKES
-61 FKHRFFVDGAE
+61 FEHRFFVDGHE
-72 KTFTIPADGGKFEI
+72 ETFTIPADGGKFEL

-96 DVTIE
+96 DITISGYTVT
-101 DGQITAAEMEEGD
+101 GAEMEEGD

-119 TKVWTDDDSDWRIK
+119 TKVWTDDDGDWRIK

-165 ELKQNETVRIVVDSD
+165 ELKQDETVRIVVDSD

-200 GVPGKQ
+200 GVPGKL

-302 TENSTVADSNGYV
+302 TEDSTVADNTGYV

-322 KNFAQTQGWG
+322 KNFAEVQKWG
-332 TWEQKAPFKPEDF
+332 TWSQEKPFKPDHF
-345 KTGDIFSMNGH
+345 QTGDIFSMNGH
-356 VWICLGKCADGSLV
+356 VWICLGKCEDGSLV

-400 AVKLAEEY
+400 AVKLAEKY
-408 MSKYYPQW
+408 MSQYYPQW
-416 WDRYHEVYKNFDD
+416 WERYHKVYKSFDS
-429 YTKYEGENAGKFS
+429 YTKYSGKDAGKFS

-679 FFQSQDAN
+679 FFQSQD
-687 YTYKYNDDHSE
+687 
-698 SYYPHEQWNQYYY
+698 
-711 GGIDCS
+711 
-717 AFVGWSVYNTMHTT
+717 
-731 NGSVANGDKGY
+731 
-742 VMSATQ
+742 
-748 QAKNFAETQKWGTW
+748 
-762 SQEKPFKPEHFKTGD
+762 
-777 VFSMNGHVWICLG
+777 
-790 KCEDGSLVILH
+790 
-801 STPSDSIN
+801 
-809 GQGGGGVQINGVGD
+809 
-823 SENCQ
+823 
-828 AVKLAEEY
+828 
-836 MSKYYPQ
+836 
-843 WWDRYHE
+843 
-850 VYKNFDDYTKYEGE
+850 
-864 NAGKFSWDLKNTLA
+864 
-878 DPDGYANK
+878 
-886 KADEILAD
+886 
-894 LFEGITIPQQTMEAV
+894 
-909 YLGVENYGTVT
+909 
-920 KNEKESF
+920 
-927 KHRFFIDGDIKTYTI
+927 
-942 PADGG
+942 
-947 KFEIQN
+947 
-953 QLQEGYIYD
+953 
-962 ITVKDEAQ
+962 
-970 VIDVEL
+970 
-976 KDKGHSNVVMGE
+976 
-988 VTAIGND
+988 
-995 TITVNGKTLNTA
+995 
-1007 DSKTYE
+1007 
-1013 ITSKAG
+1013 
-1019 GSSVKAA
+1019 
-1026 TVAVGDTVKVMVNG
+1026 
-1040 DQAETVYKAFV
+1040 
-1051 AEEYKAP
+1051 
-1058 VSGTPGKK
+1058 
-1066 TLKNFLATAM
+1066 
-1076 EPVGTALYVYGGTWD
+1076 
-1091 WQDVNSSNQSMT
+1091 
-1103 IGLSQSWI
+1103 
-1111 DFFQSQDKTYHYKNP
+1111 KTYHYKNP

-1174 MSATGQAKNFAEVQ
+1174 MSATKQAGVFASNEG
-1188 KWGTFD
+1188 WGTMD
-1194 SGKLKLKED
+1194 MGDVLMDETTGKPWVDED
-1203 GNPYTDSQGRTYRT
+1203 GDGRRIYEGHE
-1217 FADSDFTPGDI
+1217 FKPGDI

-1236 ISLGTCQD
+1236 ISLGTCKD

-1258 GAGVQISAIGPDKN
+1258 GAGVQISAIGPNKN

-1299 CLSFDS
+1299 CLTFDS
-1305 YTDVREKTDAGKFS
+1305 YTKVYGDYAGKFS
-1319 WDLDGV
+1319 WNLKNGV

-1389 TYTITADKGYVIADV
+1389 TYTITADKGYAIADV

-1589 LISGRSAS
+1589 LISGRSAT

>member
-1 MKQKL
+1 MKKKL

-31 NAPPSQTPGE
+31 NPPPLRTPGE
-41 DVVYLGVE
+41 DVVYLGVQGYGTVSSKDKE
-49 NYGKVTKDEKET
+49 NFV
-61 FKHRFFVDGAE
+61 HRFFVDGTE
-72 KTFTIPADGGKFEI
+72 KEFTIPADGGKFEI

-96 DVTIE
+96 DVTI
-101 DGQITAAEMEEGD
+101 DGNTITAAEMEEGD

-119 TKVWTDDDSDWRIK
+119 TDLNADRNRIY

-139 TINKDA
+139 TVNDDA
-145 ELYDIT
+145 ELYDIDAQ
-151 SKAGGATVQDIKFN
+151 AGGATVTKITFD
-165 ELKQNETVRIVVDSD
+165 ELKVDDTVRIVVDSD
-180 DHVTKLFRMFIAE
+180 DHVTKLFRMFVAE

-200 GVPGKQ
+200 GVPGKL

-238 NQAMTIGLSQSW
+238 NQSMTIGLSQSW
-250 IDFFQSQDA
+250 IDFFQSQDE
-259 NYTYKNSA
+259 NYHYKNP
-267 NPSESYYPHNAW
+267 NPSESYYPHQAW
-279 NQYYYAGIDCSAFV
+279 NQYYYAGIDCSGYV
-293 GWSVYNVMN
+293 GWSVYNLMN
-302 TENSTVADSNGYV
+302 TEDSTVADSKGYV

-322 KNFAQTQGWG
+322 GAFAENGWG
-332 TWEQKAPFKPEDF
+332 TMDMGDVLMDEATGKPWVDEDGDGRRVYEGHEFKP
-345 KTGDIFSMNGH
+345 GDIFSMNGH
-356 VWICLGKCADGSLV
+356 VWISLGTCNDGSIV
-370 ILHST
+370 FMHST
-375 PSDSI
+375 PNTT
-380 NGQGGGGV
+380 NGAGV
-388 QINGVGDSENCQ
+388 QISALGPDKTCEAYQ
-400 AVKLAEEY
+400 LAFEY
-408 MSKYYPQW
+408 MNEYYPEW
-416 WDRYHEVYKNFDD
+416 SDRYGDQVLCLSFDS
-429 YTKYEGENAGKFS
+429 YTKVYGDTAGKFS
-442 WDLKNTLADPD
+442 WDLENGVISDPD
-453 GYANMSADEIL
+453 GYAKMTPAQIL

-469 TYHGEAVYLGVKGY
+469 TYEGEAVYLGVKDY

-512 ADATYSL
+512 DEKNYSL

-524 EGYVYDIDVTANE
+524 EGYVYDIDVNANE
-537 VTDVELKDK
+537 VTAVELKDK
-546 GHANVVMGEV
+546 GHDDVVMGTV
-556 TAIGK
+556 TAKSGSS
-561 DTITVDGKTL
+561 ITVDGQTL
-571 NTADSKTYEI
+571 DLGNSTEVYEI
-581 TSKAGGS
+581 TSEAGG
-588 SVKAASVKVG
+588 ASVKEASVSVG

-612 VYKAFV
+612 VYKTFV

-843 WWDRYHE
+843 WWERYHK
-850 VYKNFDDYTKYEGE
+850 VYK
-864 NAGKFSWDLKNTLA
+864 
-878 DPDGYANK
+878 
-886 KADEILAD
+886 
-894 LFEGITIPQQTMEAV
+894 
-909 YLGVENYGTVT
+909 
-920 KNEKESF
+920 
-927 KHRFFIDGDIKTYTI
+927 
-942 PADGG
+942 
-947 KFEIQN
+947 
-953 QLQEGYIYD
+953 
-962 ITVKDEAQ
+962 
-970 VIDVEL
+970 
-976 KDKGHSNVVMGE
+976 
-988 VTAIGND
+988 
-995 TITVNGKTLNTA
+995 
-1007 DSKTYE
+1007 
-1013 ITSKAG
+1013 
-1019 GSSVKAA
+1019 
-1026 TVAVGDTVKVMVNG
+1026 
-1040 DQAETVYKAFV
+1040 
-1051 AEEYKAP
+1051 
-1058 VSGTPGKK
+1058 
-1066 TLKNFLATAM
+1066 
-1076 EPVGTALYVYGGTWD
+1076 
-1091 WQDVNSSNQSMT
+1091 
-1103 IGLSQSWI
+1103 
-1111 DFFQSQDKTYHYKNP
+1111 
-1126 NPAESYYPHN
+1126 
-1136 AWNQYY
+1136 
-1142 YAGIDCSGYVGWSVY
+1142 
-1157 NLMNTEN
+1157 
-1164 STVADNKGYV
+1164 
-1174 MSATGQAKNFAEVQ
+1174 
-1188 KWGTFD
+1188 
-1194 SGKLKLKED
+1194 
-1203 GNPYTDSQGRTYRT
+1203 
-1217 FADSDFTPGDI
+1217 
-1228 FSMNGHVW
+1228 
-1236 ISLGTCQD
+1236 
-1244 GSIVF
+1244 
-1249 MHSTPNTTN
+1249 
-1258 GAGVQISAIGPDKN
+1258 
-1272 CEAYKLANQYMNKYF
+1272 
-1287 PQWSER
+1287 
-1293 YGDQVL
+1293 
-1299 CLSFDS
+1299 SFDS
-1305 YTDVREKTDAGKFS
+1305 YTKYSGKDAGKFS
-1319 WDLDGV
+1319 WDLNNTL
-1325 ISDPDGYADMTPA
+1325 SDPEGYADMKA
-1338 EILADLFHENTGS
+1338 DAILADLFKDVRYIDASANNGGVISPEGRTNLTSGDSVTYSITPFSGYHISDVTVDGQSVGAVDSYTFDNVTDNHTIAVTFARDSGGNS
-1351 SSGGSDHSDPTYAI
+1351 GGGSDDSDPTYAI
-1365 RASAGKGGSISPKG
+1365 RASAGNGGSISPKG
-1379 TVRVEKNDSK
+1379 TVRVEKGDSK
-1389 TYTITADKGYVIADV
+1389 TYTITADKGYAIADV

-1552 QKKGMNVSK
+1552 QKKDMDLSK
-1561 TADLSGYADSAAVS
+1561 TAGLAGYADAADVS

>member
-1 MKQKL
+1 MKKKL

-31 NAPPSQTPGE
+31 NAPPRQTDGE
-41 DVVYLGVE
+41 DVVYLGVKD
-49 NYGKVTKDEKET
+49 YGTVTKDDKENFVHRFSVDGKEKE
-61 FKHRFFVDGAE
+61 
-72 KTFTIPADGGKFEI
+72 FTIPADGGKFEI

-96 DVTIE
+96 DVTID

-119 TKVWTDDDSDWRIK
+119 TKVKSASKQIYI
-133 VDNESF
+133 DNESF
-139 TINKDA
+139 TVNDDA
-145 ELYDIT
+145 ELYDIDAQ
-151 SKAGGATVQDIKFN
+151 AGGATVTKITFD
-165 ELKQNETVRIVVDSD
+165 ELKVNDTVRIVVDSD
-180 DHVTKLFRMFIAE
+180 DHVTKLFRMFVAE

-200 GVPGKQ
+200 GVPGKL

-220 TALYVYG
+220 TALYIYG

-233 DVNSS
+233 DAASS
-238 NQAMTIGLSQSW
+238 NQASTIGLSQSW
-250 IDFFQSQDA
+250 IDFFQSQNAD
-259 NYTYKNSA
+259 YTYKNEA

-279 NQYYYAGIDCSAFV
+279 NQYYYAGIDCSAYV
-293 GWSVYNVMN
+293 AWAAYNIMN
-302 TENSTVADSNGYV
+302 TESGNEGYV
-315 MSATKQA
+315 MSSTKMA
-322 KNFAQTQGWG
+322 KNFAEEQGWG
-332 TWEQKAPFKPEDF
+332 TWEQKDFTPADFKP
-345 KTGDIFSMNGH
+345 GDIFSMNGH
-356 VWICLGKCADGSLV
+356 VWICLGKCDDGSLV

-400 AVKLAEEY
+400 AVKLAEKY
-408 MSKYYPQW
+408 MSQYYPQW
-416 WDRYHEVYKNFDD
+416 WERYHKVYKSFDS
-429 YTKYEGENAGKFS
+429 YTKYS
-442 WDLKNTLADPD
+442 
-453 GYANMSADEIL
+453 
-464 ADLFD
+464 
-469 TYHGEAVYLGVKGY
+469 
-483 GDRNTN
+483 
-489 WDHKPTFQHQF
+489 
-500 FVDGDVRTFTVD
+500 
-512 ADATYSL
+512 
-519 QNQLM
+519 
-524 EGYVYDIDVTANE
+524 
-537 VTDVELKDK
+537 
-546 GHANVVMGEV
+546 
-556 TAIGK
+556 GK
-561 DTITVDGKTL
+561 D
-571 NTADSKTYEI
+571 
-581 TSKAGGS
+581 
-588 SVKAASVKVG
+588 
-598 DSVKVM
+598 
-604 VNGDQAKT
+604 
-612 VYKAFV
+612 
-618 AEEYKAPVSGTP
+618 
-630 GEKTLKNFLATAL
+630 
-643 TPVGTS
+643 
-649 LYVYGGSWDWQD
+649 
-661 VNSSNQSMTIGLS
+661 
-674 QSWID
+674 
-679 FFQSQDAN
+679 
-687 YTYKYNDDHSE
+687 
-698 SYYPHEQWNQYYY
+698 
-711 GGIDCS
+711 
-717 AFVGWSVYNTMHTT
+717 
-731 NGSVANGDKGY
+731 
-742 VMSATQ
+742 
-748 QAKNFAETQKWGTW
+748 
-762 SQEKPFKPEHFKTGD
+762 
-777 VFSMNGHVWICLG
+777 
-790 KCEDGSLVILH
+790 
-801 STPSDSIN
+801 
-809 GQGGGGVQINGVGD
+809 
-823 SENCQ
+823 
-828 AVKLAEEY
+828 
-836 MSKYYPQ
+836 
-843 WWDRYHE
+843 
-850 VYKNFDDYTKYEGE
+850 
-864 NAGKFSWDLKNTLA
+864 AGKFSWDLKNTLA

-1174 MSATGQAKNFAEVQ
+1174 MSATKQAGVFASNEG
-1188 KWGTFD
+1188 WGTMD
-1194 SGKLKLKED
+1194 MGDVLMDETTGKPWVDED
-1203 GNPYTDSQGRTYRT
+1203 GDGRRIYEGHE
-1217 FADSDFTPGDI
+1217 FKPGDI

-1236 ISLGTCQD
+1236 ISLGTCKD

-1258 GAGVQISAIGPDKN
+1258 GAGVQISAIGPNKN

-1299 CLSFDS
+1299 CLTFDS
-1305 YTDVREKTDAGKFS
+1305 YTKVYGDYAGKFS
-1319 WDLDGV
+1319 WNLKNGV

-1389 TYTITADKGYVIADV
+1389 TYTIPADKGYAIADV

-1589 LISGRSAS
+1589 LISGRSAT

>member
-1 MKQKL
+1 MKKKL

-19 AVPAFAVDASET
+19 AVPAFAAESG
-31 NAPPSQTPGE
+31 NAPRAAIG
-41 DVVYLGVE
+41 DDAVYLGVKD
-49 NYGKVTKDEKET
+49 YGRVTKDEKES
-61 FKHRFFVDGAE
+61 FEHRFFVDGHE
-72 KTFTIPADGGKFEI
+72 ETFTIPADGGKFEL

-96 DVTIE
+96 DITISGYTVT
-101 DGQITAAEMEEGD
+101 GAEMEEGD

-119 TKVWTDDDSDWRIK
+119 TKVWTDDDGDWRIK

-165 ELKQNETVRIVVDSD
+165 ELKQDETVRIVVDSD

-200 GVPGKQ
+200 GVPGKL

-356 VWICLGKCADGSLV
+356 VWICLGKCDDGSLV

-400 AVKLAEEY
+400 AVKLAEKY
-408 MSKYYPQW
+408 MSQYYPQW
-416 WDRYHEVYKNFDD
+416 WERYHKVYKSFDS
-429 YTKYEGENAGKFS
+429 YTKYS
-442 WDLKNTLADPD
+442 
-453 GYANMSADEIL
+453 
-464 ADLFD
+464 
-469 TYHGEAVYLGVKGY
+469 
-483 GDRNTN
+483 
-489 WDHKPTFQHQF
+489 
-500 FVDGDVRTFTVD
+500 
-512 ADATYSL
+512 
-519 QNQLM
+519 
-524 EGYVYDIDVTANE
+524 
-537 VTDVELKDK
+537 
-546 GHANVVMGEV
+546 
-556 TAIGK
+556 GK
-561 DTITVDGKTL
+561 D
-571 NTADSKTYEI
+571 
-581 TSKAGGS
+581 
-588 SVKAASVKVG
+588 
-598 DSVKVM
+598 
-604 VNGDQAKT
+604 
-612 VYKAFV
+612 
-618 AEEYKAPVSGTP
+618 
-630 GEKTLKNFLATAL
+630 
-643 TPVGTS
+643 
-649 LYVYGGSWDWQD
+649 
-661 VNSSNQSMTIGLS
+661 
-674 QSWID
+674 
-679 FFQSQDAN
+679 
-687 YTYKYNDDHSE
+687 
-698 SYYPHEQWNQYYY
+698 
-711 GGIDCS
+711 
-717 AFVGWSVYNTMHTT
+717 
-731 NGSVANGDKGY
+731 
-742 VMSATQ
+742 
-748 QAKNFAETQKWGTW
+748 
-762 SQEKPFKPEHFKTGD
+762 
-777 VFSMNGHVWICLG
+777 
-790 KCEDGSLVILH
+790 
-801 STPSDSIN
+801 
-809 GQGGGGVQINGVGD
+809 
-823 SENCQ
+823 
-828 AVKLAEEY
+828 
-836 MSKYYPQ
+836 
-843 WWDRYHE
+843 
-850 VYKNFDDYTKYEGE
+850 
-864 NAGKFSWDLKNTLA
+864 AGKFSWDLKNTLA

-1174 MSATGQAKNFAEVQ
+1174 MSATKQAGVFASNEG
-1188 KWGTFD
+1188 WGTMD
-1194 SGKLKLKED
+1194 MGDVLMDETTGKPWVDED
-1203 GNPYTDSQGRTYRT
+1203 GDGRRIYEGHE
-1217 FADSDFTPGDI
+1217 FKPGDI

-1236 ISLGTCQD
+1236 ISLGTCKD

-1258 GAGVQISAIGPDKN
+1258 GAGVQISAIGPNKN

-1299 CLSFDS
+1299 CLTFDS
-1305 YTDVREKTDAGKFS
+1305 YTKVYGDYAGKFS
-1319 WDLDGV
+1319 WNLKNGV

-1389 TYTITADKGYVIADV
+1389 TYTITADKGYAIADV

-1589 LISGRSAS
+1589 LISGRSAT

>member
-1 MKQKL
+1 MKKKL

-19 AVPAFAVDASET
+19 AVPAFAAESG
-31 NAPPSQTPGE
+31 NAPRAAIG
-41 DVVYLGVE
+41 DDAVYLGVKD
-49 NYGKVTKDEKET
+49 YGRVTKDEKES
-61 FKHRFFVDGAE
+61 FEHRFFVDGHE
-72 KTFTIPADGGKFEI
+72 ETFTIPADGGKFEL

-96 DVTIE
+96 DITISGYTVT
-101 DGQITAAEMEEGD
+101 GAEMEEGD

-119 TKVWTDDDSDWRIK
+119 TKVWTDDDGDWRIK

-165 ELKQNETVRIVVDSD
+165 ELKQDETVRIVVDSD

-200 GVPGKQ
+200 GVPGKL

-302 TENSTVADSNGYV
+302 TEDSTVADNTGYV

-322 KNFAQTQGWG
+322 KNFA
-332 TWEQKAPFKPEDF
+332 
-345 KTGDIFSMNGH
+345 
-356 VWICLGKCADGSLV
+356 
-370 ILHST
+370 
-375 PSDSI
+375 
-380 NGQGGGGV
+380 
-388 QINGVGDSENCQ
+388 
-400 AVKLAEEY
+400 
-408 MSKYYPQW
+408 
-416 WDRYHEVYKNFDD
+416 EV
-429 YTKYEGENAGKFS
+429 
-442 WDLKNTLADPD
+442 
-453 GYANMSADEIL
+453 
-464 ADLFD
+464 
-469 TYHGEAVYLGVKGY
+469 
-483 GDRNTN
+483 
-489 WDHKPTFQHQF
+489 
-500 FVDGDVRTFTVD
+500 
-512 ADATYSL
+512 
-519 QNQLM
+519 
-524 EGYVYDIDVTANE
+524 
-537 VTDVELKDK
+537 
-546 GHANVVMGEV
+546 
-556 TAIGK
+556 
-561 DTITVDGKTL
+561 
-571 NTADSKTYEI
+571 
-581 TSKAGGS
+581 
-588 SVKAASVKVG
+588 
-598 DSVKVM
+598 
-604 VNGDQAKT
+604 
-612 VYKAFV
+612 
-618 AEEYKAPVSGTP
+618 
-630 GEKTLKNFLATAL
+630 
-643 TPVGTS
+643 
-649 LYVYGGSWDWQD
+649 
-661 VNSSNQSMTIGLS
+661 
-674 QSWID
+674 
-679 FFQSQDAN
+679 
-687 YTYKYNDDHSE
+687 
-698 SYYPHEQWNQYYY
+698 
-711 GGIDCS
+711 
-717 AFVGWSVYNTMHTT
+717 
-731 NGSVANGDKGY
+731 
-742 VMSATQ
+742 
-748 QAKNFAETQKWGTW
+748 QKWGTW
-762 SQEKPFKPEHFKTGD
+762 SQEKPFKPDHFQTGD
-777 VFSMNGHVWICLG
+777 IFSMNGHVWICLG

-828 AVKLAEEY
+828 AVKLAEKY
-836 MSKYYPQ
+836 MSQYYPQ
-843 WWDRYHE
+843 WWERYHK
-850 VYKNFDDYTKYEGE
+850 VYKSFDSYTKYSGKD
-864 NAGKFSWDLKNTLA
+864 AGKFSWDLKNTLA
-878 DPDGYANK
+878 DPDGYANMS
-886 KADEILAD
+886 ADEILAD

-1174 MSATGQAKNFAEVQ
+1174 MSATKQAGVFASNEG
-1188 KWGTFD
+1188 WGTMD
-1194 SGKLKLKED
+1194 MGDVLMDETTGKPWVDED
-1203 GNPYTDSQGRTYRT
+1203 GDGRRIYEGHE
-1217 FADSDFTPGDI
+1217 FKPGDI

-1236 ISLGTCQD
+1236 ISLGTCKD

-1258 GAGVQISAIGPDKN
+1258 GAGVQISAIGPNKN

-1299 CLSFDS
+1299 CLTFDS
-1305 YTDVREKTDAGKFS
+1305 YTKVYGDYAGKFS
-1319 WDLDGV
+1319 WNLKNGV

-1389 TYTITADKGYVIADV
+1389 TYTITADKGYAIADV

-1589 LISGRSAS
+1589 LISGRSAT

>member
-1 MKQKL
+1 MKKKL

-31 NAPPSQTPGE
+31 NAPPPQTDGE
-41 DVVYLGVE
+41 DVVYLGVKGYGTVSSKDKE
-49 NYGKVTKDEKET
+49 NFV
-61 FKHRFFVDGAE
+61 HRFFVDGKE
-72 KTFTIPADGGKFEI
+72 EEFTIPADGGKFEI

-96 DVTIE
+96 DVTIA

-114 VAGVL
+114 AAGVL
-119 TKVWTDDDSDWRIK
+119 TE
-133 VDNESF
+133 VDAASKQISIDQSSFNINENTQF
-139 TINKDA
+139 
-145 ELYDIT
+145 YDIT
-151 SKAGGATVQDIKFN
+151 AKAGGAKVEKIEFN
-165 ELKQNETVRIVVDSD
+165 SLNPNETVRVVVDRNNN
-180 DHVTKLFRMFIAE
+180 VTKLFRTFVAE

-200 GVPGKQ
+200 GIPGKR

-238 NQAMTIGLSQSW
+238 NQ
-250 IDFFQSQDA
+250 
-259 NYTYKNSA
+259 
-267 NPSESYYPHNAW
+267 
-279 NQYYYAGIDCSAFV
+279 
-293 GWSVYNVMN
+293 
-302 TENSTVADSNGYV
+302 
-315 MSATKQA
+315 
-322 KNFAQTQGWG
+322 
-332 TWEQKAPFKPEDF
+332 
-345 KTGDIFSMNGH
+345 
-356 VWICLGKCADGSLV
+356 
-370 ILHST
+370 
-375 PSDSI
+375 
-380 NGQGGGGV
+380 
-388 QINGVGDSENCQ
+388 
-400 AVKLAEEY
+400 
-408 MSKYYPQW
+408 
-416 WDRYHEVYKNFDD
+416 
-429 YTKYEGENAGKFS
+429 
-442 WDLKNTLADPD
+442 
-453 GYANMSADEIL
+453 
-464 ADLFD
+464 
-469 TYHGEAVYLGVKGY
+469 
-483 GDRNTN
+483 
-489 WDHKPTFQHQF
+489 
-500 FVDGDVRTFTVD
+500 
-512 ADATYSL
+512 
-519 QNQLM
+519 
-524 EGYVYDIDVTANE
+524 
-537 VTDVELKDK
+537 
-546 GHANVVMGEV
+546 
-556 TAIGK
+556 
-561 DTITVDGKTL
+561 
-571 NTADSKTYEI
+571 
-581 TSKAGGS
+581 
-588 SVKAASVKVG
+588 
-598 DSVKVM
+598 
-604 VNGDQAKT
+604 
-612 VYKAFV
+612 
-618 AEEYKAPVSGTP
+618 
-630 GEKTLKNFLATAL
+630 
-643 TPVGTS
+643 
-649 LYVYGGSWDWQD
+649 
-661 VNSSNQSMTIGLS
+661 SMTIGLS

-687 YTYKYNDDHSE
+687 YNYKNSANPSE
-698 SYYPHEQWNQYYY
+698 SYYPHNSWNQYYY
-711 GGIDCS
+711 AGIDCS
-717 AFVGWSVYNTMHTT
+717 GYVGWAVYNLLNTENST
-731 NGSVANGDKGY
+731 VADNKGY
-742 VMSATQ
+742 VMSATK
-748 QAKNFAETQKWGTW
+748 QAGVFASNEGWGTMDMGDVLMD
-762 SQEKPFKPEHFKTGD
+762 ETTGKPWVDEDGDGRRVYEGHEFKPGD
-777 VFSMNGHVWICLG
+777 IFSMNGHVWISLG
-790 KCEDGSLVILH
+790 TCKDGSIVFMH
-801 STPSDSIN
+801 STPNTTN
-809 GQGGGGVQINGVGD
+809 GAGVQISAIGPDKNCEAYKLANQYMNKYFPQWSERYGD
-823 SENCQ
+823 QVLCLTFDSYTKVYDK
-828 AVKLAEEY
+828 AVKNDGQ
-836 MSKYYPQ
+836 P
-843 WWDRYHE
+843 
-850 VYKNFDDYTKYEGE
+850 TGE
-864 NAGKFSWDLKNTLA
+864 FTRVAGKFSWNLKDGVIS
-878 DPDGYANK
+878 DPDNYATMTPG
-886 KADEILAD
+886 EILAD
-894 LFEGITIPQQTMEAV
+894 LFKDAKIPQQTKEAV

-920 KNEKESF
+920 SKEKESF
-927 KHRFFIDGDIKTYTI
+927 QHRFFVDGDIKTYTI

-947 KFEIQN
+947 KFVLQN
-953 QLQEGYIYD
+953 QLQEGYVYD

-988 VTAIGND
+988 VTAIGEN

-1019 GSSVKAA
+1019 GSSVKDA
-1026 TVAVGDTVKVMVNG
+1026 TVKVGDTVKVMVNG

-1126 NPAESYYPHN
+1126 KPAESYYPHN

-1389 TYTITADKGYVIADV
+1389 TYTITADKGYAIADV

-1589 LISGRSAS
+1589 LISGRSAT

>member
-31 NAPPSQTPGE
+31 NALPSQTPGE

-96 DVTIE
+96 DVTI
-101 DGQITAAEMEEGD
+101 DGDQITAAEMEEGD

-119 TKVWTDDDSDWRIK
+119 TKVWTDDDGDWRIK

-215 MEPVG
+215 LTPVG
-220 TALYVYG
+220 TSLYVYG
-227 GTWDWQ
+227 GSWDWQ

-302 TENSTVADSNGYV
+302 TEDSTVADNTGYV

-322 KNFAQTQGWG
+322 KNFA
-332 TWEQKAPFKPEDF
+332 
-345 KTGDIFSMNGH
+345 
-356 VWICLGKCADGSLV
+356 
-370 ILHST
+370 
-375 PSDSI
+375 
-380 NGQGGGGV
+380 
-388 QINGVGDSENCQ
+388 
-400 AVKLAEEY
+400 
-408 MSKYYPQW
+408 
-416 WDRYHEVYKNFDD
+416 EV
-429 YTKYEGENAGKFS
+429 
-442 WDLKNTLADPD
+442 
-453 GYANMSADEIL
+453 
-464 ADLFD
+464 
-469 TYHGEAVYLGVKGY
+469 
-483 GDRNTN
+483 
-489 WDHKPTFQHQF
+489 
-500 FVDGDVRTFTVD
+500 
-512 ADATYSL
+512 
-519 QNQLM
+519 
-524 EGYVYDIDVTANE
+524 
-537 VTDVELKDK
+537 
-546 GHANVVMGEV
+546 
-556 TAIGK
+556 
-561 DTITVDGKTL
+561 
-571 NTADSKTYEI
+571 
-581 TSKAGGS
+581 
-588 SVKAASVKVG
+588 
-598 DSVKVM
+598 
-604 VNGDQAKT
+604 
-612 VYKAFV
+612 
-618 AEEYKAPVSGTP
+618 
-630 GEKTLKNFLATAL
+630 
-643 TPVGTS
+643 
-649 LYVYGGSWDWQD
+649 
-661 VNSSNQSMTIGLS
+661 
-674 QSWID
+674 
-679 FFQSQDAN
+679 
-687 YTYKYNDDHSE
+687 
-698 SYYPHEQWNQYYY
+698 
-711 GGIDCS
+711 
-717 AFVGWSVYNTMHTT
+717 
-731 NGSVANGDKGY
+731 
-742 VMSATQ
+742 
-748 QAKNFAETQKWGTW
+748 QKWGTW
-762 SQEKPFKPEHFKTGD
+762 SQEKPFKPEHFQTGD
-777 VFSMNGHVWICLG
+777 IFSMNGHVWICLG

-823 SENCQ
+823 SEDCQ

-843 WWDRYHE
+843 WWERYHK
-850 VYKNFDDYTKYEGE
+850 VYKNFKDYTKYSGDA
-864 NAGKFSWDLKNTLA
+864 AGKFSWNLNGILTDTE
-878 DPDGYANK
+878 GYASMS
-886 KADEILAD
+886 ADQILAD
-894 LFEGITIPQQTMEAV
+894 LFKDAKIPQQTMEAV

-920 KNEKESF
+920 SKEKESF

-970 VIDVEL
+970 VVDVEL
-976 KDKGHSNVVMGE
+976 KDKDHNDVVMGE
-988 VTAIGND
+988 VTAIGEN

-1026 TVAVGDTVKVMVNG
+1026 TVAVSDTVKVMVNG

-1174 MSATGQAKNFAEVQ
+1174 MSATKQAGVFASNEG
-1188 KWGTFD
+1188 WGTMD
-1194 SGKLKLKED
+1194 MGDVLMDETTGKPWVDED
-1203 GNPYTDSQGRTYRT
+1203 GDGRRIYEGHE
-1217 FADSDFTPGDI
+1217 FKPGDI

-1236 ISLGTCQD
+1236 ISLGTCKD

-1299 CLSFDS
+1299 CLTFDS
-1305 YTDVREKTDAGKFS
+1305 YTKVYGDYAGKFS
-1319 WDLDGV
+1319 WNLKNGV

-1389 TYTITADKGYVIADV
+1389 TYSITADKGYAIADV

-1428 RATFALEGAAE
+1428 HATFALEGAVE
-1439 QPGFSDVS
+1439 QSGFADVS

-1460 DMGLMAGVSADRF
+1460 DMGLMAGVSANRF

-1481 AMVAQILYAREGKPT
+1481 AMVAQVLYAREGKPA

-1507 ANAWFHNAMQW
+1507 ANAWFHDAMQW
-1518 AKGQG
+1518 AKAQG

-1529 DGRMDPN
+1529 DGRMEPN

-1552 QKKGMNVSK
+1552 QKKGMDVSK
-1561 TADLSGYADSAAVS
+1561 TADLAGYADASSVS
-1575 VWAKDAMSWAVGSG
+1575 SWAKNAMSWAVGSG
-1589 LISGRSAS
+1589 LISGRSAT

>member
-1 MKQKL
+1 MKKKL

-31 NAPPSQTPGE
+31 NAPPRQTDGE
-41 DVVYLGVE
+41 DVVYLGVKD
-49 NYGKVTKDEKET
+49 YGTVTKDDKENFVHRFSVDGKEKE
-61 FKHRFFVDGAE
+61 
-72 KTFTIPADGGKFEI
+72 FTIPADGGKFEI

-96 DVTIE
+96 DVTI
-101 DGQITAAEMEEGD
+101 DGDTITAAEMEEGD

-119 TKVWTDDDSDWRIK
+119 TNVKAASKQIYI
-133 VDNESF
+133 DNESF
-139 TINKDA
+139 TVNDDA
-145 ELYDIT
+145 ELYDIDAQ
-151 SKAGGATVQDIKFN
+151 AGGATVTKITFD
-165 ELKQNETVRIVVDSD
+165 ELKVDDTVRIVVDSD
-180 DHVTKLFRMFIAE
+180 DHVTKLFRMFVAE

-200 GVPGKQ
+200 GVPGKL

-233 DVNSS
+233 DAASS
-238 NQAMTIGLSQSW
+238 NQASTIGLSQSW
-250 IDFFQSQDA
+250 IDFFQSQNAD
-259 NYTYKNSA
+259 YTYKNEA

-279 NQYYYAGIDCSAFV
+279 NQYYYAGIDCSAYV
-293 GWSVYNVMN
+293 AWAAYNIMN
-302 TENSTVADSNGYV
+302 TESGNEGYV
-315 MSATKQA
+315 MSSTKMA
-322 KNFAQTQGWG
+322 KNFAEEQGWG
-332 TWEQKAPFKPEDF
+332 TWEQKDFTPADFKP
-345 KTGDIFSMNGH
+345 GDIFSMNGH
-356 VWICLGKCADGSLV
+356 VWICLGKCEDNSLV

-375 PSDSI
+375 PSNSV
-380 NGQGGGGV
+380 NGVGGGGV
-388 QINGVGDSENCQ
+388 QINGVGDSKDCQ
-400 AVKLAEEY
+400 AVKLAEKY

-416 WDRYHEVYKNFDD
+416 WDRYNEVYKNFED
-429 YTKYEGENAGKFS
+429 YTSFTGDNAGKFS
-442 WDLKNTLADPD
+442 WDLNGTLSDPD
-453 GYANMSADEIL
+453 GYADMSADEIL

-469 TYHGEAVYLGVKGY
+469 TYEGEAVYLGVKDY

-512 ADATYSL
+512 DADKYSL

-524 EGYVYDIDVTANE
+524 EGYVYNIDVTANE
-537 VTDVELKDK
+537 VTSVELKDK
-546 GHANVVMGEV
+546 GHDDVVMGTV
-556 TAIGK
+556 TAKSGSS
-561 DTITVDGKTL
+561 ITVDGQTL
-571 NTADSKTYEI
+571 DLGNSTEVYEI
-581 TSKAGGS
+581 TSEAGG
-588 SVKAASVKVG
+588 ASVKEASVSVG

-612 VYKAFV
+612 VYKTFV

-630 GEKTLKNFLATAL
+630 GKKTLKNFLATAME
-643 TPVGTS
+643 PVGTA

-687 YTYKYNDDHSE
+687 YTYKYNADHSE

-717 AFVGWSVYNTMHTT
+717 AFVGWSVYNVMHTENST
-731 NGSVANGDKGY
+731 VADSEGY
-742 VMSATQ
+742 VMSATK
-748 QAKNFAETQKWGTW
+748 QAKNFATEQNWGTW
-762 SQEKPFKPEHFKTGD
+762 SQEKPFEPKHFQTGD
-777 VFSMNGHVWICLG
+777 IFSMNGHVWICLG

-809 GQGGGGVQINGVGD
+809 GEGGGGVQINGVGE

-843 WWDRYHE
+843 WWERYHE
-850 VYKNFDDYTKYEGE
+850 VYKSFSSYTQYSGDA
-864 NAGKFSWDLKNTLA
+864 AGKFSWDLNNTLS
-878 DPDGYANK
+878 DPEGYADM
-886 KADEILAD
+886 KADAILAD
-894 LFEGITIPQQTMEAV
+894 LFKDVRYIDASANNGGVISPEGRTNLTSGDSVAYSITP
-909 YLGVENYGTVT
+909 
-920 KNEKESF
+920 F
-927 KHRFFIDGDIKTYTI
+927 
-942 PADGG
+942 
-947 KFEIQN
+947 
-953 QLQEGYIYD
+953 
-962 ITVKDEAQ
+962 
-970 VIDVEL
+970 
-976 KDKGHSNVVMGE
+976 
-988 VTAIGND
+988 
-995 TITVNGKTLNTA
+995 
-1007 DSKTYE
+1007 
-1013 ITSKAG
+1013 
-1019 GSSVKAA
+1019 
-1026 TVAVGDTVKVMVNG
+1026 
-1040 DQAETVYKAFV
+1040 
-1051 AEEYKAP
+1051 
-1058 VSGTPGKK
+1058 
-1066 TLKNFLATAM
+1066 
-1076 EPVGTALYVYGGTWD
+1076 
-1091 WQDVNSSNQSMT
+1091 
-1103 IGLSQSWI
+1103 
-1111 DFFQSQDKTYHYKNP
+1111 
-1126 NPAESYYPHN
+1126 
-1136 AWNQYY
+1136 
-1142 YAGIDCSGYVGWSVY
+1142 SGYHISDVTVDGQSVGAV
-1157 NLMNTEN
+1157 
-1164 STVADNKGYV
+1164 
-1174 MSATGQAKNFAEVQ
+1174 
-1188 KWGTFD
+1188 
-1194 SGKLKLKED
+1194 
-1203 GNPYTDSQGRTYRT
+1203 
-1217 FADSDFTPGDI
+1217 
-1228 FSMNGHVW
+1228 
-1236 ISLGTCQD
+1236 
-1244 GSIVF
+1244 
-1249 MHSTPNTTN
+1249 
-1258 GAGVQISAIGPDKN
+1258 
-1272 CEAYKLANQYMNKYF
+1272 
-1287 PQWSER
+1287 
-1293 YGDQVL
+1293 
-1299 CLSFDS
+1299 DS
-1305 YTDVREKTDAGKFS
+1305 YTFDNVTDNHTIAVTFARDSGGNS
-1319 WDLDGV
+1319 G
-1325 ISDPDGYADMTPA
+1325 
-1338 EILADLFHENTGS
+1338 
-1351 SSGGSDHSDPTYAI
+1351 GGSDDSDPTYAI
-1365 RASAGKGGSISPKG
+1365 RASAGNGGSISPKG
-1379 TVRVEKNDSK
+1379 TVRVEKGDSK
-1389 TYTITADKGYVIADV
+1389 TYTITADKGYAIADV

-1552 QKKGMNVSK
+1552 QKKDMDLSK
-1561 TADLSGYADSAAVS
+1561 TADLAGYADAADVS

>member
-1 MKQKL
+1 MKKKL

-19 AVPAFAVDASET
+19 AVPAFAAESG
-31 NAPPSQTPGE
+31 NAPRAAIG
-41 DVVYLGVE
+41 DDAVYLGVKD
-49 NYGKVTKDEKET
+49 YGRVTKDEKES
-61 FKHRFFVDGAE
+61 FEHRFFVDGHE
-72 KTFTIPADGGKFEI
+72 ETFTIPADGGKFEL

-96 DVTIE
+96 DITISGYTVT
-101 DGQITAAEMEEGD
+101 GAEMEEGD

-119 TKVWTDDDSDWRIK
+119 TKVWTDDDGDWRIK

-165 ELKQNETVRIVVDSD
+165 ELKQDETVRIVVDSD

-200 GVPGKQ
+200 GVPGKL

-302 TENSTVADSNGYV
+302 TEDSTVADNTGYV

-322 KNFAQTQGWG
+322 KNFAEVQKWG
-332 TWEQKAPFKPEDF
+332 TWSQEKPFKPDHF
-345 KTGDIFSMNGH
+345 QTGDIFSMNGH
-356 VWICLGKCADGSLV
+356 VWICLGKCDDGSLV

-400 AVKLAEEY
+400 AVKLAEKY
-408 MSKYYPQW
+408 MSQYYPQW
-416 WDRYHEVYKNFDD
+416 WERYHKVYKSFDS
-429 YTKYEGENAGKFS
+429 YTKYSGKDAGKFS

-630 GEKTLKNFLATAL
+630 GEKTLKNFLSTAL

-687 YTYKYNDDHSE
+687 YTYKYNADHSE

-711 GGIDCS
+711 AGIDCS
-717 AFVGWSVYNTMHTT
+717 AFVGWSVYNVMNTENST
-731 NGSVANGDKGY
+731 VADSNGY
-742 VMSATQ
+742 VMSATK
-748 QAKNFAETQKWGTW
+748 QAKNFAQTQGWGTW
-762 SQEKPFKPEHFKTGD
+762 EQKAPFKPEDFKTGD
-777 VFSMNGHVWICLG
+777 IFSMNGHVWICLG
-790 KCEDGSLVILH
+790 KCDDGSLVILH

-828 AVKLAEEY
+828 AVKLAEKY
-836 MSKYYPQ
+836 MSQYYPQ
-843 WWDRYHE
+843 WWERYHK
-850 VYKNFDDYTKYEGE
+850 VYK
-864 NAGKFSWDLKNTLA
+864 
-878 DPDGYANK
+878 
-886 KADEILAD
+886 
-894 LFEGITIPQQTMEAV
+894 
-909 YLGVENYGTVT
+909 
-920 KNEKESF
+920 
-927 KHRFFIDGDIKTYTI
+927 
-942 PADGG
+942 
-947 KFEIQN
+947 
-953 QLQEGYIYD
+953 
-962 ITVKDEAQ
+962 
-970 VIDVEL
+970 
-976 KDKGHSNVVMGE
+976 
-988 VTAIGND
+988 
-995 TITVNGKTLNTA
+995 
-1007 DSKTYE
+1007 
-1013 ITSKAG
+1013 
-1019 GSSVKAA
+1019 
-1026 TVAVGDTVKVMVNG
+1026 
-1040 DQAETVYKAFV
+1040 
-1051 AEEYKAP
+1051 
-1058 VSGTPGKK
+1058 
-1066 TLKNFLATAM
+1066 
-1076 EPVGTALYVYGGTWD
+1076 
-1091 WQDVNSSNQSMT
+1091 
-1103 IGLSQSWI
+1103 
-1111 DFFQSQDKTYHYKNP
+1111 
-1126 NPAESYYPHN
+1126 
-1136 AWNQYY
+1136 
-1142 YAGIDCSGYVGWSVY
+1142 
-1157 NLMNTEN
+1157 
-1164 STVADNKGYV
+1164 
-1174 MSATGQAKNFAEVQ
+1174 
-1188 KWGTFD
+1188 
-1194 SGKLKLKED
+1194 
-1203 GNPYTDSQGRTYRT
+1203 
-1217 FADSDFTPGDI
+1217 
-1228 FSMNGHVW
+1228 
-1236 ISLGTCQD
+1236 
-1244 GSIVF
+1244 
-1249 MHSTPNTTN
+1249 
-1258 GAGVQISAIGPDKN
+1258 
-1272 CEAYKLANQYMNKYF
+1272 
-1287 PQWSER
+1287 
-1293 YGDQVL
+1293 
-1299 CLSFDS
+1299 SFDS
-1305 YTDVREKTDAGKFS
+1305 YTKYSGKDAGKFS
-1319 WDLDGV
+1319 WTLGGT
-1325 ISDPDGYADMTPA
+1325 ISDPDGYADMKA
-1338 EILADLFHENTGS
+1338 DAILADLFQDVRYIDASANNGGVISPEGRTNLTSGDSMTYSITPFSGYHISDVTVDGQSVGAVDSYTFDNVTDNHTIAVTFARDSGGNS
-1351 SSGGSDHSDPTYAI
+1351 GGGSDDSDPTYAI
-1365 RASAGKGGSISPKG
+1365 RASAGNGGSISPKG
-1379 TVRVEKNDSK
+1379 TVRVEKGDSK
-1389 TYTITADKGYVIADV
+1389 TYTITADKGYAIADV

-1428 RATFALEGAAE
+1428 RATFALEGAVD

-1473 DPKGTVTR
+1473 DPNGTVTR
-1481 AMVAQILYAREGKPT
+1481 AMVAQILYAREGKPA

-1507 ANAWFHNAMQW
+1507 ANAWFHDAMQW
-1518 AKGQG
+1518 AKAQG

-1529 DGRMDPN
+1529 DGRMEPN

-1552 QKKGMNVSK
+1552 QKKGMDVSK
-1561 TADLSGYADSAAVS
+1561 TADLAGYADAANMS

-1615 QMFQK
+1615 QIFQQ

>member
-1 MKQKL
+1 MKKKL

-19 AVPAFAVDASET
+19 AVPAFAAESG
-31 NAPPSQTPGE
+31 NAPRAAIG
-41 DVVYLGVE
+41 DDAVYLGVKD
-49 NYGKVTKDEKET
+49 YGRVTKDEKES
-61 FKHRFFVDGAE
+61 FEHRFFVDGHE
-72 KTFTIPADGGKFEI
+72 ETFTIPADGGKFEL

-96 DVTIE
+96 DITISGYTVT
-101 DGQITAAEMEEGD
+101 GAEMEEGD

-119 TKVWTDDDSDWRIK
+119 TKVWTDDDGDWRIK

-165 ELKQNETVRIVVDSD
+165 ELKQDETVRIVVDSD

-200 GVPGKQ
+200 GVPGKL

-302 TENSTVADSNGYV
+302 TEDSTVADNTGYV

-322 KNFAQTQGWG
+322 KNFAEVQKWG
-332 TWEQKAPFKPEDF
+332 TWSQEKPFKPDHF
-345 KTGDIFSMNGH
+345 QTGDIFSMNGH
-356 VWICLGKCADGSLV
+356 VWICLGKCEDGSLV

-400 AVKLAEEY
+400 AVKLAEKY
-408 MSKYYPQW
+408 MSQYYPQW
-416 WDRYHEVYKNFDD
+416 WERYHKVYKSFDS
-429 YTKYEGENAGKFS
+429 YTKYSGKDAGKFS

-687 YTYKYNDDHSE
+687 YTYKN
-698 SYYPHEQWNQYYY
+698 
-711 GGIDCS
+711 S
-717 AFVGWSVYNTMHTT
+717 AN
-731 NGSVANGDKGY
+731 
-742 VMSATQ
+742 
-748 QAKNFAETQKWGTW
+748 
-762 SQEKPFKPEHFKTGD
+762 
-777 VFSMNGHVWICLG
+777 
-790 KCEDGSLVILH
+790 
-801 STPSDSIN
+801 PS
-809 GQGGGGVQINGVGD
+809 
-823 SENCQ
+823 
-828 AVKLAEEY
+828 
-836 MSKYYPQ
+836 
-843 WWDRYHE
+843 
-850 VYKNFDDYTKYEGE
+850 
-864 NAGKFSWDLKNTLA
+864 
-878 DPDGYANK
+878 
-886 KADEILAD
+886 
-894 LFEGITIPQQTMEAV
+894 
-909 YLGVENYGTVT
+909 
-920 KNEKESF
+920 
-927 KHRFFIDGDIKTYTI
+927 
-942 PADGG
+942 
-947 KFEIQN
+947 
-953 QLQEGYIYD
+953 
-962 ITVKDEAQ
+962 
-970 VIDVEL
+970 
-976 KDKGHSNVVMGE
+976 
-988 VTAIGND
+988 
-995 TITVNGKTLNTA
+995 
-1007 DSKTYE
+1007 
-1013 ITSKAG
+1013 
-1019 GSSVKAA
+1019 
-1026 TVAVGDTVKVMVNG
+1026 
-1040 DQAETVYKAFV
+1040 
-1051 AEEYKAP
+1051 
-1058 VSGTPGKK
+1058 
-1066 TLKNFLATAM
+1066 
-1076 EPVGTALYVYGGTWD
+1076 
-1091 WQDVNSSNQSMT
+1091 
-1103 IGLSQSWI
+1103 
-1111 DFFQSQDKTYHYKNP
+1111 
-1126 NPAESYYPHN
+1126 ESYYPHN

-1174 MSATGQAKNFAEVQ
+1174 MSATKQAGVFASNEG
-1188 KWGTFD
+1188 WGTMD
-1194 SGKLKLKED
+1194 MGDVLMDETTGKPWVDED
-1203 GNPYTDSQGRTYRT
+1203 GDGRRIYEGHE
-1217 FADSDFTPGDI
+1217 FKPGDI

-1236 ISLGTCQD
+1236 ISLGTCKD

-1258 GAGVQISAIGPDKN
+1258 GAGVQISAIGPNKN

-1299 CLSFDS
+1299 CLTFDS
-1305 YTDVREKTDAGKFS
+1305 YTKVYGDYAGKFS
-1319 WDLDGV
+1319 WNLKNGV

-1389 TYTITADKGYVIADV
+1389 TYTITADKGYAIADV